1 MKNIKFSVL
10 LAAVFCLLGTG
21 LLSAEDRVA
30 VALFPF
36 HVQAEQPDEK
46 IAPALSKMLKEKLEN
61 DGATVVVTD
70 TFVDTTDWGYEQFRQ
85 EGIRLGVDWIIT
97 GDIFIAGQAV
107 SIDSQ
112 MHNVYE
118 KQAPLTFFSQ
128 SPSLSELYAGAT
140 SLENDIIGELFQQKI
155 ISAISIKGNVRVD
168 ADAIQRVISSQK
180 GDILDRIALNN
191 DLNSVYK
198 MGYFDDVVIKK
209 QNMDKGVEII
219 FEVQEKPS
227 VRNIR
232 FESNHIYEDQ
242 ELFEVVGTST
252 GSILNVYKLNNDVD
266 KLKRLYYE
274 KNYHN
279 CRISYD
285 VKPLQNHQA
294 DIIFNIEE
302 GDKVKITAIEFEGN
316 KYFDDDDIKDVM
328 QVQEKGFWS
337 FITSS
342 GDLDETE
349 LDNDVLRIEAFYK
362 NNGFINVKVSDP
374 VVNMGKEE
382 ISIQFKID
390 EGNQYKN
397 GEVSVKGDI
406 LTTEEALL
414 ELLVSQ
420 KSELYNRELVRKDM
434 ITLKDFYANQ
444 GYANVRVTPKADKND
459 TEAIVN
465 IGFVIDKG
473 PLVYFNRIIITGNEK
488 TRDKVIR
495 RELAIEEQGL
505 YSMKKIQRSNR
516 NLVFKD
522 YFQNINIKPVKTKEE
537 NKLDVLINVEEK
549 PTGNF
554 SFGGGFSSDDGAF
567 GQVSI
572 EERNLFGK
580 GQTGKF
586 TIRMSGEKA
595 LYNIGFT
602 EPWLFDR
609 PISAGFDIYKF
620 ENEYD
625 YYEKDAMGL
634 TLRAASR
641 RFWDYT
647 SIGLVYNIEKFDIK
661 DVEYDDDG
669 FPLTSVTEGSY
680 LTSSIMPY
688 ISYDSRNHNFLPTK
702 GMYHK
707 LSIEY
712 AGEFLGGE
720 IDFTKYLAESAVFFP
735 LFWKF
740 SAGIYA
746 KGGYLDDRTDGDPD
760 IDWERFYLGGI
771 NSIRGF
777 DNTDINGTRDGA
789 TIEIGGETYCQF
801 NIEMMFPIAEE
812 QAVYGIFFYDRGDV
826 YNDGETIDFG
836 DQYSSS
842 GFELRWNSPMGPIRL
857 AYGIV
862 IDGKD
867 VKRTGDGQFDFSIG
881 AFF

>member
-1 MKNIKFSVL
+1 MKIIKFRVL
-10 LAAVFCLLGTG
+10 LAAFFCFCLWEASI
-21 LLSAEDRVA
+21 LSAEEQTA
-30 VALFPF
+30 IALFPF
-36 HVQAEQPDEK
+36 HVQAEHPDGK
-46 IAPALSKMLKEKLEN
+46 IVPALSKMLKEKLEK
-61 DGATVVVTD
+61 DGVTVVVTD
-70 TFVDTTDWGYEQFRQ
+70 TIVDTTDWEYDQFHR

-112 MHNVYE
+112 MHNVHK

-128 SPSLSELYAGAT
+128 SPSLAELYAGMT
-140 SLENDIIGELFQQKI
+140 SLEKDIIGELFQQKI
-155 ISAISIKGNVRVD
+155 ISAVTIKGNVRVD
-168 ADAIQRVISSQK
+168 EDAIQRVISSQK
-180 GDILDRIALNN
+180 GDLLNRTALDN

-209 QNMDKGVEII
+209 QNMDKGVELI
-219 FEVQEKPS
+219 FEVREKPS

-232 FESNHIYEDQ
+232 FENNKVYKEE

-252 GSILNVYKLNNDVD
+252 GSILNAFKLNNDVD

-285 VKPLQNHQA
+285 IKPLKNHQA
-294 DIIFNIEE
+294 DIVFNIEE
-302 GDKVKITAIEFEGN
+302 GEKVKITTIEFEGN
-316 KYFDDDDIKDVM
+316 KYFDDDDIKDEM
-328 QVQEKGFWS
+328 KTREKGFWS

-342 GDLDETE
+342 GELDEAE
-349 LDNDVLRIEAFYK
+349 LDNDVLRIESLYK

-374 VVNMGKEE
+374 VVNMGSKE
-382 ISIQFKID
+382 IAIRFKID

-397 GEVSVKGDI
+397 GVVTIKGDI
-406 LTTEEALL
+406 LTTEEELL
-414 ELLVSQ
+414 ALLVSQ

-434 ITLKDFYANQ
+434 ITLNDFYANQ
-444 GYANVRVTPKADKND
+444 GYANVRVIPRVDKN
-459 TEAIVN
+459 EAESIVN
-465 IGFVIDKG
+465 ISFDIDKG
-473 PLVYFNRIIITGNEK
+473 SLVYFNRIIITGNEK

-516 NLVFKD
+516 NLVYKD
-522 YFQNINIKPVKTKEE
+522 YFQNIDIKPVETKEE
-537 NKLDVLINVEEK
+537 NKRDVQVTVEEK
-549 PTGNF
+549 STGNF
-554 SFGGGFSSDDGAF
+554 SFGGGFSSDDGPF
-567 GQVSI
+567 GQFSV

-586 TIRMSGEKA
+586 TIRMSGENA

-620 ENEYD
+620 EKEYD
-625 YYEKDAMGL
+625 YYEKDAMGV
-634 TLRAASR
+634 TLRAATRS
-641 RFWDYT
+641 FWDYT
-647 SIGLVYNIEKFDIK
+647 TIGLIYNIEHFEIG
-661 DVEYDDDG
+661 DVESEN
-669 FPLTSVTEGSY
+669 TSVTEGSY
-680 LTSSIMPY
+680 LTSSITPY
-688 ISYDSRNHNFLPTK
+688 ISYDSRNHSFLPTT

-707 LSIEY
+707 LSVEY
-712 AGEFLGGE
+712 AGEILGGE
-720 IDFTKYLAESAVFFP
+720 IDFTKYLGESAVFFP

-777 DNTDINGTRDGA
+777 DDTDINGTRNGSS
-789 TIEIGGETYCQF
+789 IEVGGERFFQF
-801 NIEMMFPIAEE
+801 NIELVFPIAEE
-812 QAVYGIFFYDRGDV
+812 QAVYGVFFYDRGDV
-826 YNDGETIDFG
+826 YNQGEDIDFG
-836 DQYSSS
+836 DQFSSS

-857 AYGIV
+857 AYGMV
-862 IDGKD
+862 VDGKD
-867 VKRTGDGQFDFSIG
+867 VKSTGDGQFDFSIG

>member
-1 MKNIKFSVL
+1 MKKFKFSVL
-10 LAAVFCLLGTG
+10 LAAFFYIIGTG
-21 LLSAEDRVA
+21 LVSAEEQVA

-46 IAPALSKMLKEKLEN
+46 IAAAVSKMLKEKLEK
-61 DGATVVVTD
+61 DGATVVITD
-70 TFVDTTDWGYEQFRQ
+70 TFVDTTDWGYEQFHQ

-97 GDIFIAGQAV
+97 GDIFIAGQAL

-118 KQAPLTFFSQ
+118 NQATLTFFSQ
-128 SPSLSELYAGAT
+128 SPSLSELYAGIT
-140 SLENDIIGELFQQKI
+140 SLEKNIIGELFEQKI

-168 ADAIQRVISSQK
+168 SDAIQRVISSK
-180 GDILDRIALNN
+180 VGDILKPASLND
-191 DLNSVYK
+191 DLSSVYK

-209 QNMDKGVEII
+209 QNMDRGVEVI
-219 FEVQEKPS
+219 FEVREKPS

-232 FESNHIYEDQ
+232 FENNHIYEDK
-242 ELFEVVGTST
+242 ELFEVVATST
-252 GSILNVYKLNNDVD
+252 GSILNAYKLNNDVN

-285 VKPLQNHQA
+285 VKSLENHQA
-294 DIIFNIEE
+294 DVIFNIEE
-302 GDKVKITAIEFEGN
+302 GEKVRITAIEFEGN
-316 KYFDDDDIKDVM
+316 KYFDDDDIKDEM
-328 QVQEKGFWS
+328 QTREKGFWS

-342 GDLDETE
+342 GELDETE

-382 ISIQFKID
+382 ITIQFKID
-390 EGNQYKN
+390 EGEQYKN
-397 GEVSVKGDI
+397 GTVSIKGDI
-406 LTTEEALL
+406 LTTEEELL
-414 ELLVSQ
+414 ALLVSPN
-420 KSELYNRELVRKDM
+420 SELYNRELIRKDM
-434 ITLKDFYANQ
+434 ITLNDFYANQ
-444 GYANVRVTPKADKND
+444 GYANVRVVPRVDKND
-459 TEAIVN
+459 TQAIVN
-465 IGFVIDKG
+465 ISFDIDKG
-473 PLVYFNRIIITGNEK
+473 PLVYFNRIIITGNSK

-522 YFQNINIKPVKTKEE
+522 YFQNIDIKPVKTKEE
-537 NKLDVLINVEEK
+537 NKRDVHVTVEEK

-554 SFGGGFSSDDGAF
+554 SFGGGFSSDDGPF
-567 GQVSI
+567 GQFSV

-580 GQTGKF
+580 GQTAKF
-586 TIRMSGEKA
+586 TFRMSGETA
-595 LYNIGFT
+595 LYDIGFT

-609 PISAGFDIYKF
+609 PISAGFNIYKF
-620 ENEYD
+620 EHEYD
-625 YYEKDAMGL
+625 HYDKNAYGL

-647 SIGLVYNIEKFDIK
+647 SIGLVYNIEKFDID
-661 DVEYDDDG
+661 DVEEEN
-669 FPLTSVTEGSY
+669 TSVSEGSY

-688 ISYDSRNHNFLPTK
+688 ISYDSRNHSFLPTE

-707 LSIEY
+707 LSVEY
-712 AGEFLGGE
+712 AGEILGGE
-720 IDFTKYLAESAVFFP
+720 IDFTKYLVESAAFFP

-740 SAGIYA
+740 SVGLYA

-777 DNTDINGTRDGA
+777 DDTDINGTRDGSD
-789 TIEIGGETYCQF
+789 IEVGGEMYCQF

-812 QAVYGIFFYDRGDV
+812 QAVYGVLFYDRGDV
-826 YNDGETIDFG
+826 YNHGENIDLG

-862 IDGKD
+862 LDGKD
-867 VKRTGDGQFDFSIG
+867 VKSTGDGQFDFSIG

>member
-1 MKNIKFSVL
+1 MRNLKFSVL
-10 LAAVFCLLGTG
+10 LAAFFFLSGTG
-21 LLSAEDRVA
+21 FVSAEEQVA

-36 HVQAEQPDEK
+36 HVQAERPDDK
-46 IAPALSKMLKEKLEN
+46 IGPAVSKMLKEKLEK
-61 DGATVVVTD
+61 DGATVLITD
-70 TFVDTTDWGYEQFRQ
+70 TFVDTADWGYDQFRR

-97 GDIFIAGQAV
+97 GDIFISGQAL

-112 MHNVYE
+112 MHSVYE
-118 KQAPLTFFSQ
+118 KKAPFTFFSQ
-128 SPSLSELYAGAT
+128 SPSPSELYAGIT
-140 SLENDIIGELFQQKI
+140 SLEKDIIGELFQQTI
-155 ISAISIKGNVRVD
+155 ISAIVIKGNVRVD
-168 ADAIQRVISSQK
+168 ADAVQRVISSKK
-180 GDILDRIALNN
+180 GDLLSRTTLND
-191 DLNSVYK
+191 DLKSVYK
-198 MGYFDDVVIKK
+198 MGYFDDVTIKK
-209 QNMDKGVEII
+209 QNMDKGVEVI
-219 FEVQEKPS
+219 FEVREKPS

-232 FESNHIYEDQ
+232 FENNHIYEDK
-242 ELFEVVGTST
+242 ELFEVVTTST
-252 GSILNVYKLNNDVD
+252 GSILNAYKLNNDVD
-266 KLKRLYYE
+266 KLKHLYHE
-274 KNYHN
+274 KNYYN
-279 CRISYD
+279 CMISYD
-285 VKPLQNHQA
+285 IKPLENHQA
-294 DIIFNIEE
+294 DIVFNIEE
-302 GDKVKITAIEFEGN
+302 GDKVRITSIEFEGN
-316 KYFDDDDIKDVM
+316 KYFDDDDIKDEIETR
-328 QVQEKGFWS
+328 EKGFWS

-342 GDLDETE
+342 GELDETE
-349 LDNDVLRIEAFYK
+349 LDNDVLRIESFYK

-382 ISIQFKID
+382 ITIQFKID
-390 EGNQYKN
+390 EGQQYKN
-397 GEVSVKGDI
+397 GVISVKGDI
-406 LTTEEALL
+406 LTTEEELL
-414 ELLVSQ
+414 ALLVSQ

-434 ITLKDFYANQ
+434 ITLNDFYANQ
-444 GYANVRVTPKADKND
+444 GYANVRVIPRVDKND
-459 TEAIVN
+459 DEAIVN
-465 IGFVIDKG
+465 LSFDIDKG
-473 PLVYFNRIIITGNEK
+473 PLVYFDRIIITGNDK

-505 YSMKKIQRSNR
+505 FSMEKIQRSNR

-522 YFQNINIKPVKTKEE
+522 YFQNIDIKPVKTKEE
-537 NKLDVLINVEEK
+537 NKRDVHITVEEK

-554 SFGGGFSSDDGAF
+554 SFGGGFSSDDGPF
-567 GQVSI
+567 GQFSV

-586 TIRMSGEKA
+586 TIRMSGQNA

-625 YYEKDAMGL
+625 YYDKNAYGL

-647 SIGLVYNIEKFDIK
+647 TIGISYNIENFDID
-661 DVEYDDDG
+661 DVESDH
-669 FPLTSVTEGSY
+669 TSVTEGSY
-680 LTSSIMPY
+680 LTSSITPY
-688 ISYDSRNHNFLPTK
+688 ISYDSRNHNFLPTE

-707 LSIEY
+707 LSVEY

-720 IDFTKYLAESAVFFP
+720 IDFTKYLVESAVFFP

-740 SAGIYA
+740 SAGVYA
-746 KGGYLDDRTDGDPD
+746 KGGYLDDRTEGNPD

-777 DNTDINGTRDGA
+777 DDTDINGTRDGSK
-789 TIEIGGETYCQF
+789 IEVGGETYCQF

-812 QAVYGIFFYDRGDV
+812 QAVYGVFFYDRGDV
-826 YNDGETIDFG
+826 YRDGETIDLG
-836 DQYSSS
+836 DQFSSS

-862 IDGKD
+862 LDGKD
-867 VKRTGDGQFDFSIG
+867 VKSTGDGQFDFSIG

>member
-1 MKNIKFSVL
+1 MRNFKFSVL
-10 LAAVFCLLGTG
+10 LAAFFYLVGTG
-21 LLSAEDRVA
+21 LVSAEERVA

-46 IAPALSKMLKEKLEN
+46 IAPAVSKMLKEKLEK
-61 DGATVVVTD
+61 DGATVVITD
-70 TFVDTTDWGYEQFRQ
+70 TFVDTTDWGYSQFRQ

-97 GDIFIAGQAV
+97 GDIFIAGQAL

-112 MHNVYE
+112 MHSVYE

-128 SPSLSELYAGAT
+128 SPSPSELYAGIT
-140 SLENDIIGELFQQKI
+140 SLEKEIIGELFQQKI
-155 ISAISIKGNVRVD
+155 ISAVLVKGNVRVD

-180 GDILDRIALNN
+180 GDILSPSALNK
-191 DLNSVYK
+191 DLNSIYK

-209 QNMDKGVEII
+209 QKMDKGVEVL
-219 FEVQEKPS
+219 FEVEEKPS

-232 FESNHIYEDQ
+232 FENNHIYEDQ

-252 GSILNVYKLNNDVD
+252 GAILNAYKLNNDVD
-266 KLKRLYYE
+266 KLKHLYYE

-285 VKPLQNHQA
+285 VKSLKNHQA

-302 GDKVKITAIEFEGN
+302 GVKVRISAVEFEGN
-316 KYFDDDDIKDVM
+316 KYFDDDEIKDNM
-328 QVQEKGFWS
+328 QTQEKGFWS

-342 GDLDETE
+342 GELDETE
-349 LDNDVLRIEAFYK
+349 LDNDVLRIDAFYK

-374 VVNMGKEE
+374 VVNMGTEE
-382 ISIQFKID
+382 ITIRFKID

-397 GEVSVKGDI
+397 GMVSIKGDI
-406 LTTEEALL
+406 LTTEEELLALL
-414 ELLVSQ
+414 VFH
-420 KSELYNRELVRKDM
+420 KSELYNRELIRKDM
-434 ITLKDFYANQ
+434 ITLNDFYANQ
-444 GYANVRVTPKADKND
+444 GYANVRVVPRADKND
-459 TEAIVN
+459 AEAIVN
-465 IGFVIDKG
+465 ISFNIDKG
-473 PLVYFNRIIITGNEK
+473 PLVYFNRIIITGNSK

-522 YFQNINIKPVKTKEE
+522 YFQNIDIKPVKTKEE
-537 NKLDVLINVEEK
+537 NKRDVHITVEEK

-567 GQVSI
+567 GQFSV

-586 TIRMSGEKA
+586 TIRMSGESA
-595 LYNIGFT
+595 LYDIGFT

-609 PISAGFDIYKF
+609 PISAGFNIYKF

-625 YYEKDAMGL
+625 YYDKDAFGL
-634 TLRAASR
+634 TLRASSR

-647 SIGLVYNIEKFDIK
+647 SIGLVYNIEKFDID
-661 DVEYDDDG
+661 DVESDY
-669 FPLTSVTEGSY
+669 TSVSEGSY

-688 ISYDSRNHNFLPTK
+688 ISYDSRNHSFLPTK

-707 LSIEY
+707 LSVEY
-712 AGEFLGGE
+712 AGECLGGE

-740 SAGIYA
+740 SGGIYA

-777 DNTDINGTRDGA
+777 DDTDINGTRDGSE
-789 TIEIGGETYCQF
+789 IEVGGETFCQF
-801 NIEMMFPIAEE
+801 NIEMIFPIAEE
-812 QAVYGIFFYDRGDV
+812 QAVYGVFFYDRGDV
-826 YNDGETIDFG
+826 YNHGENIDFG
-836 DQYSSS
+836 DQFSSS
-842 GFELRWNSPMGPIRL
+842 GLELRWNSPMGPIRL

-862 IDGKD
+862 LEGKD
-867 VKRTGDGQFDFSIG
+867 VKSTGDGQFDFSIG

>member
-1 MKNIKFSVL
+1 MKSIKFCVL
-10 LAAVFCLLGTG
+10 LATFFCLLGTG
-21 LLSAEDRVA
+21 LLSAEEQVA

-36 HVQAEQPDEK
+36 YVQAEQPDEK
-46 IAPALSKMLKEKLEN
+46 IAPALSKMLKEKFEK
-61 DGATVVVTD
+61 DGARVVIID

-97 GDIFIAGQAV
+97 GDVFIVGQAV

-112 MHNVYE
+112 MHNVYV
-118 KQAPLTFFSQ
+118 KQAPLIFFSQ
-128 SPSLSELYAGAT
+128 SPSLSELYAGAI
-140 SLENDIIGELFQQKI
+140 SLEKDIIGELFQQKI
-155 ISAISIKGNVRVD
+155 ISAISITGNVRVD

-180 GDILDRIALNN
+180 GDILDRTALGN

-209 QNMDKGVEII
+209 QNMDKGVEVI

-232 FESNHIYEDQ
+232 FENNHIYEEQ

-279 CRISYD
+279 CQISYD
-285 VKPLQNHQA
+285 IKPLKNHQA

-302 GDKVKITAIEFEGN
+302 GEKVKITAVEFEGN
-316 KYFDDDDIKDVM
+316 KYFDDDDLKDEM
-328 QVQEKGFWS
+328 QTQEEGFWS

-342 GDLDETE
+342 GELDETE
-349 LDNDVLRIEAFYK
+349 LDNDVLRLEAFYK

-374 VVNMGKEE
+374 VVNMGAEE
-382 ISIQFKID
+382 ITIRFKID
-390 EGNQYKN
+390 EGDQYKN
-397 GEVSVKGDI
+397 GVVSIKGDI
-406 LTTEEALL
+406 LTTEEELL
-414 ELLVSQ
+414 ALLVSQ

-434 ITLKDFYANQ
+434 ITLNDFYANQ
-444 GYANVRVTPKADKND
+444 GYANVKVVPKADTNEA
-459 TEAIVN
+459 EAIVN
-465 IGFVIDKG
+465 ISFDIDKG

-505 YSMKKIQRSNR
+505 YSMQKIQRSHR

-537 NKLDVLINVEEK
+537 NKLDVHVNVEEK

-567 GQVSI
+567 GQFSV

-580 GQTGKF
+580 GQKGKF
-586 TIRMSGEKA
+586 TFRMSGETA

-609 PISAGFDIYKF
+609 PISAGFDVYKF
-620 ENEYD
+620 EKEYD
-625 YYEKDAMGL
+625 YYEKNAIGL
-634 TLRAASR
+634 TLRGASR

-647 SIGLVYNIEKFDIK
+647 TIGLVYNIEKFDI
-661 DVEYDDDG
+661 DNVEEDY
-669 FPLTSVTEGSY
+669 TSVSEGSY

-688 ISYDSRNHNFLPTK
+688 ISYDSRNHSFLPTK

-720 IDFTKYLAESAVFFP
+720 IDFTKYLLESAVFFP
-735 LFWKF
+735 MFWKF
-740 SAGIYA
+740 SGGIYA

-777 DNTDINGTRDGA
+777 DDTDINGTRDGSD
-789 TIEIGGETYCQF
+789 IEVGGETYFQF
-801 NIEMMFPIAEE
+801 NIEMMFPIVEE
-812 QAVYGIFFYDRGDV
+812 QAVYGVFFYDRGDV

-867 VKRTGDGQFDFSIG
+867 VKSTGDGQFDFSIG

>member
-1 MKNIKFSVL
+1 MRNFKFSVL
-10 LAAVFCLLGTG
+10 LAAFCCLLGTG
-21 LLSAEDRVA
+21 LVSAEERAA

-36 HVQAEQPDEK
+36 HVQAEQPDET
-46 IAPALSKMLKEKLEN
+46 IAPAVSKMLKEKLEK
-61 DGATVVVTD
+61 DGATVVITD

-97 GDIFIAGQAV
+97 GDIFIAGQAL

-128 SPSLSELYAGAT
+128 SPSPSELYAGIT
-140 SLENDIIGELFQQKI
+140 SLEKDIIGELFQQKI
-155 ISAISIKGNVRVD
+155 ISAILVKGNVRVD
-168 ADAIQRVISSQK
+168 ADAIQRVISSRK
-180 GDILDRIALNN
+180 GDILSRTALNN

-198 MGYFDDVVIKK
+198 MGYFDDVIIKK
-209 QNMDKGVEII
+209 QNMDKGVEVL
-219 FEVQEKPS
+219 FEVREKPS

-252 GSILNVYKLNNDVD
+252 GSILNAYKLNNDVD

-285 VKPLQNHQA
+285 VKPLKNHQA

-302 GDKVKITAIEFEGN
+302 GEKVRISAVEFEGN
-316 KYFDDDDIKDVM
+316 KYFDDDDIKDEM
-328 QVQEKGFWS
+328 QTQEKGFWS
-337 FITSS
+337 FLTSS
-342 GDLDETE
+342 GELDETE

-374 VVNMGKEE
+374 VVNMGTEE
-382 ISIQFKID
+382 ITIQFKID
-390 EGNQYKN
+390 EGDQYKN
-397 GEVSVKGDI
+397 GMVSIKGDI
-406 LTTEEALL
+406 LTTEEELL
-414 ELLVSQ
+414 ALLVSH

-434 ITLKDFYANQ
+434 ITLNDFYANQ
-444 GYANVRVTPKADKND
+444 GYANVRIVPRADKND
-459 TEAIVN
+459 AEAIVN
-465 IGFVIDKG
+465 IGFNIDKG
-473 PLVYFNRIIITGNEK
+473 PLVYFNRIIITGNDK

-505 YSMKKIQRSNR
+505 YSMRKIQRSNR
-516 NLVFKD
+516 NLGFKD
-522 YFQNINIKPVKTKEE
+522 YFQNIDIKPVKIKEE
-537 NKLDVLINVEEK
+537 NKRDVHVTVEEK

-567 GQVSI
+567 GQFSV

-580 GQTGKF
+580 GQTGKL
-586 TIRMSGEKA
+586 TIRISGETA
-595 LYNIGFT
+595 LYDIGFT

-609 PISAGFDIYKF
+609 PISAGFNIYKF

-625 YYEKDAMGL
+625 YYDKNAFGL

-647 SIGLVYNIEKFDIK
+647 TIGLVYNIEKFDID
-661 DVEYDDDG
+661 DVETENT
-669 FPLTSVTEGSY
+669 PVLEGSY

-688 ISYDSRNHNFLPTK
+688 ISYDSRNHSFLPTK

-720 IDFTKYLAESAVFFP
+720 IDFTKYLVESAVFFP

-760 IDWERFYLGGI
+760 MDWERFYLGGI

-777 DNTDINGTRDGA
+777 DDTDINGTRDGSN
-789 TIEIGGETYCQF
+789 IEVGGETYCQF
-801 NIEMMFPIAEE
+801 NIEMIFPIAEE
-812 QAVYGIFFYDRGDV
+812 QAVYGVFFYDRGDV
-826 YNDGETIDFG
+826 YNDGENIDLG
-836 DQYSSS
+836 DQFSSS
-842 GFELRWNSPMGPIRL
+842 GLELRWNFPMGPIRL
-857 AYGIV
+857 AYGIGL
-862 IDGKD
+862 DGKD
-867 VKRTGDGQFDFSIG
+867 VKSTGDGQFDFSIG

>member
-1 MKNIKFSVL
+1 MKHIKFSVL
-10 LAAVFCLLGTG
+10 LATVFCLWGTG
-21 LLSAEDRVA
+21 LLCAEERVA

-36 HVQAEQPDEK
+36 HVQAEQSDEK
-46 IAPALSKMLKEKLEN
+46 IAPALSKMLKEKFEK
-61 DGATVVVTD
+61 DGATVVVTNV
-70 TFVDTTDWGYEQFRQ
+70 FVDTTDWNYEQFRQ
-85 EGIRLGVDWIIT
+85 EGVRLGVDWILT

-107 SIDSQ
+107 SIDAQ
-112 MHNVYE
+112 MHNVYK

-128 SPSLSELYAGAT
+128 SPSLSELYAGMT
-140 SLENDIIGELFQQKI
+140 SLEKDIIGELFQQKI
-155 ISAISIKGNVRVD
+155 ISAITIKGNVRVD
-168 ADAIQRVISSQK
+168 ADAIQRVISSRK
-180 GDILDRIALNN
+180 GDLLNRTTLGN
-191 DLNSVYK
+191 DLSSVYK

-209 QNMDKGVEII
+209 ENMDKGVEVI
-219 FEVQEKPS
+219 FEVREKPS

-232 FESNHIYEDQ
+232 FENNHVYEEK
-242 ELFEVVGTST
+242 ELFEVIGTST
-252 GSILNVYKLNNDVD
+252 GSILNAYKLNTDVD

-274 KNYHN
+274 KNYYN

-285 VKPLQNHQA
+285 VKPLKNHQA
-294 DIIFNIEE
+294 DIIFNIDE
-302 GDKVKITAIEFEGN
+302 GEKVKITKIEFEGN
-316 KYFDDDDIKDVM
+316 KYFDDDDIKDEM
-328 QVQEKGFWS
+328 KIKEKGFWS

-342 GDLDETE
+342 GELNETE
-349 LDNDVLRIEAFYK
+349 LDNDVLRIESFYN

-374 VVNMGKEE
+374 VVNMGTEE
-382 ISIQFKID
+382 ITIQFKID
-390 EGNQYKN
+390 EGEQYKN
-397 GEVSVKGDI
+397 GVVHVTGDI
-406 LTTEEALL
+406 LTTEEELL
-414 ELLVSQ
+414 ALLVSQ
-420 KSELYNRELVRKDM
+420 KSKLYNRELVRKDM
-434 ITLKDFYANQ
+434 ITLNDFYANQ
-444 GYANVRVTPKADKND
+444 GYANVRVTPRADKND
-459 TEAIVN
+459 ADAIVN
-465 IGFVIDKG
+465 ISFDIDKG
-473 PLVYFNRIIITGNEK
+473 SLVYFNRIIITGNKK

-495 RELAIEEQGL
+495 RELAIDEQDL
-505 YSMKKIQRSNR
+505 YSMAKIQRSNR

-522 YFQNINIKPVKTKEE
+522 YFQNIDIKPVKTEEE
-537 NKLDVLINVEEK
+537 NRRDVQITVEEK

-567 GQVSI
+567 GQVSV

-586 TIRMSGEKA
+586 TIRMSGENA

-609 PISAGFDIYKF
+609 AISAGFDIYKF

-647 SIGLVYNIEKFDIK
+647 TIGLIYNIEKFDIE
-661 DVEYDDDG
+661 DVESDY
-669 FPLTSVTEGSY
+669 TSVSAGNY
-680 LTSSIMPY
+680 LTSSITPY
-688 ISYDSRNHNFLPTK
+688 VSYDSRNHSFLPTK

-707 LSIEY
+707 VSVEY

-720 IDFTKYLAESAVFFP
+720 IDFTKYLGESALLFP

-746 KGGYLDDRTDGDPD
+746 KGGYLDDRTNGDPD

-777 DNTDINGTRDGA
+777 DDTDINGTRNNSS
-789 TIEIGGETYCQF
+789 IEVGGEKYFQF
-801 NIEMMFPIAEE
+801 NIEMMFPIVEE
-812 QAVYGIFFYDRGDV
+812 QAVYGVFFYDRGDV
-826 YNDGETIDFG
+826 YNNGEDIDFG
-836 DQYSSS
+836 NQFSSS

-867 VKRTGDGQFDFSIG
+867 VRSTGDGQFDFSIG

>member
-1 MKNIKFSVL
+1 MRNFQFSVL
-10 LAAVFCLLGTG
+10 LAVFFCFLATG
-21 LLSAEDRVA
+21 VVSAEEQVA

-36 HVQAEQPDEK
+36 HVQAVQPDEK
-46 IAPALSKMLKEKLEN
+46 IAPAVSNMLKEKLEK
-61 DGATVVVTD
+61 DGAKVVITD
-70 TFVDTTDWGYEQFRQ
+70 TFVDTTDWGYQQFRQ

-97 GDIFIAGQAV
+97 GNIFIAGQAL

-112 MHNVYE
+112 MHSVYE

-128 SPSLSELYAGAT
+128 APTQSELYAGIT
-140 SLENDIIGELFQQKI
+140 SLEKDIIGELFQKKI
-155 ISAISIKGNVRVD
+155 ISAIAVTGNVRVD
-168 ADAIQRVISSQK
+168 SDAILRVISSKK
-180 GDILDRIALNN
+180 GDILNRTSLNN

-198 MGYFDDVVIKK
+198 MGYFDDVVIKR
-209 QNMDKGVEII
+209 QNMDKGVEVI

-232 FESNHIYEDQ
+232 FENNHIYEDQ

-252 GSILNVYKLNNDVD
+252 GSILNAYKLNSDVD

-279 CRISYD
+279 CKISYD
-285 VKPLQNHQA
+285 IKPLENHQA
-294 DIIFNIEE
+294 DIVFNIEE
-302 GDKVKITAIEFEGN
+302 GDKVRITRIEFEGN
-316 KYFDDDDIKDVM
+316 QYFDDDDLKDEM
-328 QVQEKGFWS
+328 QTREKGFWS

-342 GDLDETE
+342 GELDETE

-374 VVNMGKEE
+374 VVDMGKQE
-382 ISIQFKID
+382 ITIRFKID

-397 GEVSVKGDI
+397 GVVSVKGDI
-406 LTTEEALL
+406 LTSEEDLL
-414 ELLVSQ
+414 ALLVSPQ
-420 KSELYNRELVRKDM
+420 SELYNRELVRKDM
-434 ITLKDFYANQ
+434 ISLNDFYANQ
-444 GYANVRVTPKADKND
+444 GYANVRVVPKVDKND
-459 TEAIVN
+459 ADAIVN
-465 IGFVIDKG
+465 INFNIDKG
-473 PLVYFNRIIITGNEK
+473 PLVYFNRIIITGNSK

-495 RELAIEEQGL
+495 RELAIDEQGL

-522 YFQNINIKPVKTKEE
+522 YFQNIDIKPVKTKEE
-537 NKLDVLINVEEK
+537 NKRDIHINVEEK

-554 SFGGGFSSDDGAF
+554 SFGGGFSSDDGPF
-567 GQVSI
+567 GQFSV

-586 TIRMSGEKA
+586 TVRMSGETA
-595 LYNIGFT
+595 LYDIGFT
-602 EPWLFDR
+602 EPWLFDK
-609 PISAGFDIYKF
+609 PISAGFNIYKF
-620 ENEYD
+620 EHEYD
-625 YYEKDAMGL
+625 YYDKNAYGL

-647 SIGLVYNIEKFDIK
+647 TIGVVYNIEKFEID
-661 DVEYDDDG
+661 DVEEDS
-669 FPLTSVTEGSY
+669 TRVEEGSY

-688 ISYDSRNHNFLPTK
+688 ISYDSRNHSFLPTE

-712 AGEFLGGE
+712 AGEILGGE
-720 IDFTKYLAESAVFFP
+720 IDFTKYLVESAVFFP

-777 DNTDINGTRDGA
+777 DDTDINGTRDGSN
-789 TIEIGGETYCQF
+789 IEEGGETYCQF
-801 NIEMMFPIAEE
+801 NIEMMFPIVEE
-812 QAVYGIFFYDRGDV
+812 QAVYGVLFYDRGDV
-826 YNDGETIDFG
+826 YRDSETIDLG

-862 IDGKD
+862 IDGKEA
-867 VKRTGDGQFDFSIG
+867 KSTGDGQFDFSIG

>member
-1 MKNIKFSVL
+1 L
-10 LAAVFCLLGTG
+10 LAMVFCLWGTG
-21 LLSAEDRVA
+21 LLSAEERVA

-36 HVQAEQPDEK
+36 HVQAEQSDEK
-46 IAPALSKMLKEKLEN
+46 IAPALSKMLKEKFEK
-61 DGATVVVTD
+61 DGATVVITNV
-70 TFVDTTDWGYEQFRQ
+70 FVDTTDWNYEQFRQ
-85 EGIRLGVDWIIT
+85 EGIRLGVDWILT

-107 SIDSQ
+107 SIDAQ
-112 MHNVYE
+112 MHNVYK

-128 SPSLSELYAGAT
+128 SPSLSELYAGMT
-140 SLENDIIGELFQQKI
+140 SLEKDIIGELFQQKI
-155 ISAISIKGNVRVD
+155 ISAITIKGNVRVD
-168 ADAIQRVISSQK
+168 ADAIQRVISSRK
-180 GDILDRIALNN
+180 GDLLNRTTLSN
-191 DLNSVYK
+191 DLTSVYK

-209 QNMDKGVEII
+209 QNMDKGIEVI
-219 FEVQEKPS
+219 FEVREKPS

-232 FESNHIYEDQ
+232 FENNHVYEEQ
-242 ELFEVVGTST
+242 ELFEVIGTST
-252 GSILNVYKLNNDVD
+252 GSILNAYKLNNDVD

-285 VKPLQNHQA
+285 VKSLKNHQA
-294 DIIFNIEE
+294 DIIFNIDE
-302 GDKVKITAIEFEGN
+302 GEKVKITKIEFEGN
-316 KYFDDDDIKDVM
+316 KYFDDDDIKDEM
-328 QVQEKGFWS
+328 QIQEKGFWS

-342 GDLDETE
+342 GELNETE

-374 VVNMGKEE
+374 VVNMGTEE
-382 ISIQFKID
+382 ISIQFRID
-390 EGNQYKN
+390 EGEQYKN
-397 GEVSVKGDI
+397 GVVHVTGDI
-406 LTTEEALL
+406 LTSEEELL
-414 ELLVSQ
+414 ALLVSQ

-434 ITLKDFYANQ
+434 ISLNDFYANQ
-444 GYANVRVTPKADKND
+444 GYANVRVTPRADKND
-459 TEAIVN
+459 ADAIVN
-465 IGFVIDKG
+465 ISFDIDKG
-473 PLVYFNRIIITGNEK
+473 SLVYFNRIIITGNKK

-495 RELAIEEQGL
+495 RELAIDEQGL
-505 YSMKKIQRSNR
+505 YSMGKIQRSNR

-522 YFQNINIKPVKTKEE
+522 YFQNIDIKPVKTEEE
-537 NKLDVLINVEEK
+537 NRRDVQITVEEK

-567 GQVSI
+567 GQVSV

-586 TIRMSGEKA
+586 TIRMSGENA

-647 SIGLVYNIEKFDIK
+647 TIGLIYNIEKFDIEA
-661 DVEYDDDG
+661 VESDY
-669 FPLTSVTEGSY
+669 TSVSEGNY
-680 LTSSIMPY
+680 LTSSITPY
-688 ISYDSRNHNFLPTK
+688 VSYDSRNHSFLPTK

-707 LSIEY
+707 VSVEY

-720 IDFTKYLAESAVFFP
+720 IDFTKYLGESALFFP

-777 DNTDINGTRDGA
+777 DDTDINGTRNNSS
-789 TIEIGGETYCQF
+789 IEVGGEKYFQF
-801 NIEMMFPIAEE
+801 NIEMMFPIVEE
-812 QAVYGIFFYDRGDV
+812 QAVYGVFFYDRGDV
-826 YNDGETIDFG
+826 YNNGEDIDFG
-836 DQYSSS
+836 NQFSSS

-867 VKRTGDGQFDFSIG
+867 VKSTGDGQFDFSIG

>member
-1 MKNIKFSVL
+1 MKHIKFSVL
-10 LAAVFCLLGTG
+10 LAVFFSLLGTG
-21 LLSAEDRVA
+21 LLFAQERVA

-36 HVQAEQPDEK
+36 HVQAAQPDEK
-46 IAPALSKMLKEKLEN
+46 IASALSKILKEKLEK
-61 DGATVVVTD
+61 DGATVVIAD
-70 TFVDTTDWGYEQFRQ
+70 TFVDTTDWEYDQFRKA
-85 EGIRLGVDWIIT
+85 GIRLGVDWIIT
-97 GDIFIAGQAV
+97 GDVFIVGQAV

-118 KQAPLTFFSQ
+118 KQAPFTFFSQ

-140 SLENDIIGELFQQKI
+140 SLEKDIIGELFQQKI
-155 ISAISIKGNVRVD
+155 ISAITIKGNVRVD

-180 GDILDRIALNN
+180 GELMNSRTLGK

-209 QNMDKGVEII
+209 HNMDKGVEII

-232 FESNHIYEDQ
+232 FENNKVYKAE
-242 ELFEVVGTST
+242 ELVEVVGTST
-252 GSILNVYKLNNDVD
+252 GSILNIYKLNNDVD
-266 KLKRLYYE
+266 KLKHLYYE

-279 CRISYD
+279 CRISYE
-285 VKPLQNHQA
+285 VKPLKNRQA
-294 DIIFNIEE
+294 DIFFNIEE
-302 GDKVKITAIEFEGN
+302 GEKVKITQITFEGN
-316 KYFDDDDIKDVM
+316 KYFDDDEIKDEM
-328 QVQEKGFWS
+328 QTQEKGFWS
-337 FITSS
+337 FLTSS
-342 GDLDETE
+342 GELDETE

-374 VVNMGKEE
+374 VVNMGTQE
-382 ISIQFKID
+382 ITIRFKID

-397 GEVSVKGDI
+397 GLISITGDI

-414 ELLVSQ
+414 SLLISQ
-420 KSELYNRELVRKDM
+420 KSEMYNRELIRKDM
-434 ITLKDFYANQ
+434 ITLSDFYANQ
-444 GYANVRVTPKADKND
+444 GYANVRVVPRADKND
-459 TEAIVN
+459 AESIVN
-465 IGFVIDKG
+465 ISFDIDKG
-473 PLVYFNRIIITGNEK
+473 TLVYFNRIIITGNEK

-505 YSMKKIQRSNR
+505 YSIKKIQRSNR

-522 YFQNINIKPVKTKEE
+522 YFQNIDIKPVATKEP
-537 NKLDVLINVEEK
+537 NKRDVHITVEEK

-554 SFGGGFSSDDGAF
+554 SFGGGFSSDDGPF
-567 GQVSI
+567 GQFSI

-586 TIRMSGEKA
+586 TIRMSGENA
-595 LYNIGFT
+595 LYDIGFT
-602 EPWLFDR
+602 EPWLFDKA
-609 PISAGFDIYKF
+609 ISAGFNIYKF

-625 YYEKDAMGL
+625 YYEKDAMGI
-634 TLRAASR
+634 TLRGASR

-647 SIGLVYNIEKFDIK
+647 TIGLTYNIEKFDIE
-661 DVEYDDDG
+661 DVESDH
-669 FPLTSVTEGSY
+669 TSVTEGSY

-688 ISYDSRNHNFLPTK
+688 ISYDSRNHSFLPTR

-712 AGEFLGGE
+712 AGKFLGGE
-720 IDFTKYLAESAVFFP
+720 IDFTKYLGESALFFP

-746 KGGYLDDRTDGDPD
+746 KAGYLDDRTDGDPD

-777 DNTDINGTRDGA
+777 DDTDINGTRGGSS
-789 TIEIGGETYCQF
+789 IEVGGETYCQF
-801 NIEMMFPIAEE
+801 NIEMVFPIAEE
-812 QAVYGIFFYDRGDV
+812 QAVYGVLFYDRGDV
-826 YNDGETIDFG
+826 YNDGETIDLGNQF
-836 DQYSSS
+836 SSS

-857 AYGIV
+857 AYGMV
-862 IDGKD
+862 IDGKNI
-867 VKRTGDGQFDFSIG
+867 KSTGDGQFDFSIG

>member
-1 MKNIKFSVL
+1 MRKFKFSVL
-10 LAAVFCLLGTG
+10 LAAFFYVLGTG
-21 LLSAEDRVA
+21 FVSAEEQVA

-46 IAPALSKMLKEKLEN
+46 IVAAVSKMLKEKLEK
-61 DGATVVVTD
+61 DGAKVVITD
-70 TFVDTTDWGYEQFRQ
+70 IFVDTSDWGYDQFHQ

-97 GDIFIAGQAV
+97 GDIFIAGQAL

-128 SPSLSELYAGAT
+128 SPSLSELYAGIT
-140 SLENDIIGELFQQKI
+140 SLEKSIIGELFEQKI

-168 ADAIQRVISSQK
+168 SDAIQRVISSK
-180 GDILDRIALNN
+180 VGDLLTGTSLNN

-198 MGYFDDVVIKK
+198 MGYFDDVVVKK
-209 QNMDKGVEII
+209 QNMDRGVEVI
-219 FEVQEKPS
+219 FEVREKPS

-232 FESNHIYEDQ
+232 FENNNIYEDK
-242 ELFEVVGTST
+242 ELFEVVATST
-252 GSILNVYKLNNDVD
+252 GSILNAYKLNNDVN

-285 VKPLQNHQA
+285 IKPLENHQA
-294 DIIFNIEE
+294 DVVFNIEE
-302 GDKVKITAIEFEGN
+302 GEKVRITAIEFEGN
-316 KYFDDDDIKDVM
+316 KYFDDDDIKDQM
-328 QVQEKGFWS
+328 QTREKGFWS

-390 EGNQYKN
+390 EGEQYKN
-397 GEVSVKGDI
+397 GAVGVKGDI
-406 LTTEEALL
+406 LTTEEELLALL
-414 ELLVSQ
+414 LSP
-420 KSELYNRELVRKDM
+420 KSELYNRELIRKDM
-434 ITLKDFYANQ
+434 ITLNDFYANQ
-444 GYANVRVTPKADKND
+444 GYANVRVIPRVDKND
-459 TEAIVN
+459 AEAIVN
-465 IGFVIDKG
+465 ISFDIEKG
-473 PLVYFNRIIITGNEK
+473 PLVYFNRIVITGNNK

-522 YFQNINIKPVKTKEE
+522 YFQNIDIKPVKTKEE
-537 NKLDVLINVEEK
+537 NKRDVHVTVEEK

-554 SFGGGFSSDDGAF
+554 SFGGGFSSDDGPF
-567 GQVSI
+567 GQFSV

-586 TIRMSGEKA
+586 TIRMSGETA
-595 LYNIGFT
+595 LYDIGFT

-609 PISAGFDIYKF
+609 PISAGFNIYKF
-620 ENEYD
+620 EHEYD
-625 YYEKDAMGL
+625 HYDKNAYGL

-647 SIGLVYNIEKFDIK
+647 TIGLVYNIEKFDID
-661 DVEYDDDG
+661 DVEEEN
-669 FPLTSVTEGSY
+669 TSVSEGSY

-688 ISYDSRNHNFLPTK
+688 ISYDSRNHNFLPTE

-712 AGEFLGGE
+712 AGEILGGE
-720 IDFTKYLAESAVFFP
+720 IDFTKYLVESAAFFP

-740 SAGIYA
+740 SVGLYA

-777 DNTDINGTRDGA
+777 DDTDINGTRDGSD
-789 TIEIGGETYCQF
+789 IEVGGEMYCQF

-812 QAVYGIFFYDRGDV
+812 QAVYGVLFYDRGDV
-826 YNDGETIDFG
+826 YNHGENIDLG

-842 GFELRWNSPMGPIRL
+842 GLELRWNSPMGPIRL

-862 IDGKD
+862 LDGKD
-867 VKRTGDGQFDFSIG
+867 VKSTGDGQFDFSIG

>member
-1 MKNIKFSVL
+1 MKHIKFIVL
-10 LAAVFCLLGTG
+10 LVTVFCLWGAG
-21 LLSAEDRVA
+21 LLSAEDRLA

-36 HVQAEQPDEK
+36 HVQAEQSDEK
-46 IAPALSKMLKEKLEN
+46 IAPALSKMLKEKFEK
-61 DGATVVVTD
+61 DGATVVVRNV
-70 TFVDTTDWGYEQFRQ
+70 FVDTTDWNYEKFRQ
-85 EGIRLGVDWIIT
+85 EGVRLGVDWILT

-107 SIDSQ
+107 SIDAQ
-112 MHNVYE
+112 MHNVYK
-118 KQAPLTFFSQ
+118 KQEPLTFFSQ
-128 SPSLSELYAGAT
+128 SPSLSDLYAGMT
-140 SLENDIIGELFQQKI
+140 SLEKDIIGELFQQKI
-155 ISAISIKGNVRVD
+155 ISAITIKGNVRVD
-168 ADAIQRVISSQK
+168 ADAIQRVISSRK
-180 GDILDRIALNN
+180 GDLLNPTTLGN
-191 DLNSVYK
+191 DLSSVYK

-209 QNMDKGVEII
+209 ENMDKGVEVI
-219 FEVQEKPS
+219 FEVLEKPS

-232 FESNHIYEDQ
+232 FENNHVYEEK
-242 ELFEVVGTST
+242 ELFEVIGTST
-252 GSILNVYKLNNDVD
+252 GSILNAYKLNTDVD

-285 VKPLQNHQA
+285 VKPLKNHQA
-294 DIIFNIEE
+294 DIIFNIDE
-302 GDKVKITAIEFEGN
+302 GEKVKITKIEFEGN
-316 KYFDDDDIKDVM
+316 KYFDDDDIKDEM
-328 QVQEKGFWS
+328 KIKEKGFWS

-342 GDLDETE
+342 GELNETE
-349 LDNDVLRIEAFYK
+349 LDNDVLRIESFYN

-374 VVNMGKEE
+374 VVNMGTEE
-382 ISIQFKID
+382 ITIQFKID
-390 EGNQYKN
+390 EGEQYKN
-397 GEVSVKGDI
+397 GVVHVTGDI
-406 LTTEEALL
+406 LTTEEELL
-414 ELLVSQ
+414 ALLVSQ
-420 KSELYNRELVRKDM
+420 KSKLYNRELIRKDM
-434 ITLKDFYANQ
+434 ITLNDFYANQ
-444 GYANVRVTPKADKND
+444 GYANVRVIPRADKND
-459 TEAIVN
+459 ADAIVN
-465 IGFVIDKG
+465 ISFDIDKG
-473 PLVYFNRIIITGNEK
+473 SLVYFNRIIITGNKK

-495 RELAIEEQGL
+495 RELAIDEQGL
-505 YSMKKIQRSNR
+505 YSMAKIQRSNR

-522 YFQNINIKPVKTKEE
+522 YFQNIDIKPVRTEEE
-537 NKLDVLINVEEK
+537 NRRDVQITVEEK

-554 SFGGGFSSDDGAF
+554 SFGGGFSSDDGPF
-567 GQVSI
+567 GQVSV

-586 TIRMSGEKA
+586 TIRMSGENA

-609 PISAGFDIYKF
+609 AISAGFDIYKF

-647 SIGLVYNIEKFDIK
+647 TIGLIYNIEKFDIE
-661 DVEYDDDG
+661 DVESDY
-669 FPLTSVTEGSY
+669 TSVSAGNY
-680 LTSSIMPY
+680 LTSSITPY
-688 ISYDSRNHNFLPTK
+688 ASYDSRNHSFLPTK

-720 IDFTKYLAESAVFFP
+720 IDFTKYLGESALFFP

-746 KGGYLDDRTDGDPD
+746 KGGYLDDRTNGDPD

-777 DNTDINGTRDGA
+777 DNTDIDGTRNNSS
-789 TIEIGGETYCQF
+789 IEVGGEKYFQF
-801 NIEMMFPIAEE
+801 NIEMMFPIVEE
-812 QAVYGIFFYDRGDV
+812 QAVYGVFFYDRGDV
-826 YNDGETIDFG
+826 YNNGEDIDFG
-836 DQYSSS
+836 NQFSSS

-867 VKRTGDGQFDFSIG
+867 VKSTGDGQFDFSIG

>member
-1 MKNIKFSVL
+1 MRNFQFGVL
-10 LAAVFCLLGTG
+10 LAVFFCLLGTG
-21 LLSAEDRVA
+21 VVSAEDQVA

-46 IAPALSKMLKEKLEN
+46 IAPAVSKMLKEKLEK
-61 DGATVVVTD
+61 DGAKVVITD
-70 TFVDTTDWGYEQFRQ
+70 TLVDTTDWGYNQFRQ

-97 GDIFIAGQAV
+97 GDIFVAGQALSV
-107 SIDSQ
+107 DSQ
-112 MHNVYE
+112 MHSVYE

-128 SPSLSELYAGAT
+128 APTLAELYTGIT
-140 SLENDIIGELFQQKI
+140 SLEKDIIGELFQQKI
-155 ISAISIKGNVRVD
+155 ISAISVTGNVRVD
-168 ADAIQRVISSQK
+168 SDAILRVISSKK
-180 GDILDRIALNN
+180 GDILNRTVLNT
-191 DLNSVYK
+191 DLSSVYK
-198 MGYFDDVVIKK
+198 MGYFDDVVIKRR
-209 QNMDKGVEII
+209 NMDKGVEVV
-219 FEVQEKPS
+219 FEVKEKPS

-232 FESNHIYEDQ
+232 FENNHIYEEQ

-252 GSILNVYKLNNDVD
+252 GSILNAYKLNSDVN

-279 CRISYD
+279 CQISYD
-285 VKPLQNHQA
+285 IKPLENHQA
-294 DIIFNIEE
+294 DIVFNIEE
-302 GDKVKITAIEFEGN
+302 GEKVRITSIEFEGN
-316 KYFDDDDIKDVM
+316 QYFDDDDLKDEM
-328 QVQEKGFWS
+328 QTQEKGFWS

-342 GDLDETE
+342 GELDETE

-374 VVNMGKEE
+374 VVDMGAQE
-382 ISIQFKID
+382 IGIRFKID
-390 EGNQYKN
+390 EGKQYKN
-397 GEVSVKGDI
+397 GVVSIKGDI
-406 LTTEEALL
+406 LTSEEELLALL
-414 ELLVSQ
+414 ESP

-434 ITLKDFYANQ
+434 IALNDFYANQ
-444 GYANVRVTPKADKND
+444 GYANVRVVPKADKND
-459 TEAIVN
+459 ADAIVN
-465 IGFVIDKG
+465 INFDIDKG
-473 PLVYFNRIIITGNEK
+473 PLVYFNRIIITGNSK

-495 RELAIEEQGL
+495 RELAIDEQGL

-522 YFQNINIKPVKTKEE
+522 YFQTVDIKPVKTKEE
-537 NKLDVLINVEEK
+537 NKRDVHINVEEK

-554 SFGGGFSSDDGAF
+554 SFGGGFSSDDGPF
-567 GQVSI
+567 GQFSV

-586 TIRMSGEKA
+586 TIRMSGETA
-595 LYNIGFT
+595 LYDIGFT
-602 EPWLFDR
+602 EPWLFDK
-609 PISAGFDIYKF
+609 PISAGFNIYKF
-620 ENEYD
+620 EHEYD
-625 YYEKDAMGL
+625 YYDKNAYGL
-634 TLRAASR
+634 NLRAASR

-647 SIGLVYNIEKFDIK
+647 TIGIVYNIEKFDID
-661 DVEYDDDG
+661 DVEEEN
-669 FPLTSVTEGSY
+669 TSVSEGSY

-688 ISYDSRNHNFLPTK
+688 ISYDSRNHSFLPTE

-707 LSIEY
+707 LSVEY

-720 IDFTKYLAESAVFFP
+720 IDFTKYLVESAAFFP

-777 DNTDINGTRDGA
+777 DDTDINGTRDGSK
-789 TIEIGGETYCQF
+789 IEVGGEMYCQF
-801 NIEMMFPIAEE
+801 NIEMMFPIVEE
-812 QAVYGIFFYDRGDV
+812 QAVYGVFFYDRGDV
-826 YNDGETIDFG
+826 YNHGENIDLG

-862 IDGKD
+862 LDGKET
-867 VKRTGDGQFDFSIG
+867 KSTGDGQFDFSIG

>member
-1 MKNIKFSVL
+1 MRNFQFSVL
-10 LAAVFCLLGTG
+10 LAVFFCLLGTG
-21 LLSAEDRVA
+21 VVSAEEQVA

-36 HVQAEQPDEK
+36 HVQAVQPDEK
-46 IAPALSKMLKEKLEN
+46 IAPAVSNMLKEKLEK
-61 DGATVVVTD
+61 DGAKVVVTD
-70 TFVDTTDWGYEQFRQ
+70 TLVDTTDWGYQQFRQ

-97 GDIFIAGQAV
+97 GDIFVAGQAL

-112 MHNVYE
+112 MHSVYE
-118 KQAPLTFFSQ
+118 KQAPLTFYSQ
-128 SPSLSELYAGAT
+128 APTLSELYTGIT
-140 SLENDIIGELFQQKI
+140 SLEKDIIGELFQQKI
-155 ISAISIKGNVRVD
+155 ISAIAVTGNVRVD
-168 ADAIQRVISSQK
+168 SDAILRVISSKK
-180 GDILDRIALNN
+180 GDILNRTGLNN

-198 MGYFDDVVIKK
+198 MGYFDDVVIKR
-209 QNMDKGVEII
+209 QNMDKGVELI

-232 FESNHIYEDQ
+232 FENNHIYEDE

-252 GSILNVYKLNNDVD
+252 GSILNAYKLNSDVN

-279 CRISYD
+279 CQISYD
-285 VKPLQNHQA
+285 IKPLENHQA
-294 DIIFNIEE
+294 DIVFNIGE
-302 GDKVKITAIEFEGN
+302 GDKVRITNIEFEGN
-316 KYFDDDDIKDVM
+316 QYFDDDDLKDEM
-328 QVQEKGFWS
+328 QTREKGFWS

-342 GDLDETE
+342 GELDETE

-374 VVNMGKEE
+374 VVSMGKQE
-382 ISIQFKID
+382 ISIRFKID
-390 EGNQYKN
+390 EGKQYKN
-397 GEVSVKGDI
+397 GVVSIKGDI
-406 LTTEEALL
+406 LTSEEELL
-414 ELLVSQ
+414 ALLVSPQ
-420 KSELYNRELVRKDM
+420 SELYNRELIRKDM
-434 ITLKDFYANQ
+434 ITLNDFYANQ
-444 GYANVRVTPKADKND
+444 GYANVRVVPKADKND
-459 TEAIVN
+459 ADAIVN
-465 IGFVIDKG
+465 INFNIDQG
-473 PLVYFNRIIITGNEK
+473 PLVYFNRIIITGNSK

-495 RELAIEEQGL
+495 RELAIDEQGL

-522 YFQNINIKPVKTKEE
+522 YFQNIDIKPVKTKEE
-537 NKLDVLINVEEK
+537 NKRDVHINVEEK

-567 GQVSI
+567 GQFAV

-586 TIRMSGEKA
+586 TIRMSGESA
-595 LYNIGFT
+595 LYDIGFT
-602 EPWLFDR
+602 EPWLFDK
-609 PISAGFDIYKF
+609 PISAGFNIYKF
-620 ENEYD
+620 EHEYD
-625 YYEKDAMGL
+625 YYEKDAMGI

-647 SIGLVYNIEKFDIK
+647 SIGLVYNIEKFDIE
-661 DVEYDDDG
+661 DVETEN
-669 FPLTSVTEGSY
+669 TSVSEGSY

-688 ISYDSRNHNFLPTK
+688 ITYDSRNHSFLPTE

-707 LSIEY
+707 LSVEY

-720 IDFTKYLAESAVFFP
+720 IDFTKYLVESAVFFP

-777 DNTDINGTRDGA
+777 DDTDINGTRDGSN
-789 TIEIGGETYCQF
+789 IEVGGEMYCQF
-801 NIEMMFPIAEE
+801 NIEMMFPIVED
-812 QAVYGIFFYDRGDV
+812 QAVYGVFFYDRGDV
-826 YNDGETIDFG
+826 YNDGENMDLG

-857 AYGIV
+857 AYGVV
-862 IDGKD
+862 IDGKEA
-867 VKRTGDGQFDFSIG
+867 KSTGDGQFDFSIG

>member
-1 MKNIKFSVL
+1 MKHIKFSVL
-10 LAAVFCLLGTG
+10 LAMVFCLWGTG
-21 LLSAEDRVA
+21 LLSAEERVA

-36 HVQAEQPDEK
+36 HVQAEQSDEK
-46 IAPALSKMLKEKLEN
+46 IAPALSKMLKEKFEK
-61 DGATVVVTD
+61 DGATVVITNV
-70 TFVDTTDWGYEQFRQ
+70 FVDTKDWNYEQFRQ
-85 EGIRLGVDWIIT
+85 EGIRLGVDWILT

-107 SIDSQ
+107 SIDAQ
-112 MHNVYE
+112 MHNVYK

-128 SPSLSELYAGAT
+128 SPSLSELYAGMT
-140 SLENDIIGELFQQKI
+140 SLEKDIIGELFQQKI
-155 ISAISIKGNVRVD
+155 ISAITIKGNVRVD
-168 ADAIQRVISSQK
+168 ADAIQRVISSRK
-180 GDILDRIALNN
+180 GDLLNRTTLSN
-191 DLNSVYK
+191 DLTSVYK

-209 QNMDKGVEII
+209 QNMDKGIEVI
-219 FEVQEKPS
+219 FEVREKPS

-232 FESNHIYEDQ
+232 FENNHVYEEQ
-242 ELFEVVGTST
+242 ELFEVIGTST
-252 GSILNVYKLNNDVD
+252 GSILNAYKLNNDVD

-285 VKPLQNHQA
+285 VKSLKNHQA
-294 DIIFNIEE
+294 DIIFNIDE
-302 GDKVKITAIEFEGN
+302 GEKVKITKIEFEGN
-316 KYFDDDDIKDVM
+316 KYFDDDDIKDEM
-328 QVQEKGFWS
+328 QIQEKGFWS

-342 GDLDETE
+342 GELNETE

-374 VVNMGKEE
+374 VVNMGTEE
-382 ISIQFKID
+382 ISIQFRID
-390 EGNQYKN
+390 EGEQYKN
-397 GEVSVKGDI
+397 GVVHVTGDI
-406 LTTEEALL
+406 LTSEEELL
-414 ELLVSQ
+414 ALLVSQ

-434 ITLKDFYANQ
+434 ISLNDFYANQ
-444 GYANVRVTPKADKND
+444 GYANVRVTPRADKND
-459 TEAIVN
+459 ADAIVN
-465 IGFVIDKG
+465 ISFDIDKG
-473 PLVYFNRIIITGNEK
+473 SLVYFNRIIITGNKK

-495 RELAIEEQGL
+495 RELAIDEQGL
-505 YSMKKIQRSNR
+505 YSMGKIQRSNR

-522 YFQNINIKPVKTKEE
+522 YFQNIDIKPVKTEEE
-537 NKLDVLINVEEK
+537 NRRDVQITVEEK

-567 GQVSI
+567 GQVSV

-586 TIRMSGEKA
+586 TIRMSGENA

-647 SIGLVYNIEKFDIK
+647 TIGLIYNIEKFDIEA
-661 DVEYDDDG
+661 VESDY
-669 FPLTSVTEGSY
+669 TSVSEGTY
-680 LTSSIMPY
+680 LTSSITPY
-688 ISYDSRNHNFLPTK
+688 VSYDSRNHSFLPTK

-707 LSIEY
+707 VSVEY

-720 IDFTKYLAESAVFFP
+720 IDFTKYLGESALFFP

-777 DNTDINGTRDGA
+777 DDTDINGTRNNSS
-789 TIEIGGETYCQF
+789 IEVGGEKYFQF
-801 NIEMMFPIAEE
+801 NIEMIFPIVEE
-812 QAVYGIFFYDRGDV
+812 QAVYGVFFYDRGDV
-826 YNDGETIDFG
+826 YNNGEDIDFG
-836 DQYSSS
+836 NQFSSS

-867 VKRTGDGQFDFSIG
+867 VKSTGDGQFDFSIG

>member
-1 MKNIKFSVL
+1 MKIIKFSVL
-10 LAAVFCLLGTG
+10 LAAFFYLLGAG
-21 LLSAEDRVA
+21 LSSAGERAA

-46 IAPALSKMLKEKLEN
+46 IAHALSKMLKEKLEK
-61 DGATVVVTD
+61 DGATVVITD
-70 TFVDTTDWGYEQFRQ
+70 TFVDTSNWGYNQFRQ

-107 SIDSQ
+107 SIDAQ

-128 SPSLSELYAGAT
+128 SPSLAQLYAGAT
-140 SLENDIIGELFQQKI
+140 SLEKDIVGELFQQKI
-155 ISAISIKGNVRVD
+155 ISTVTIKGNMRVD
-168 ADAIQRVISSQK
+168 ADAIQRVISSKK
-180 GDILDRIALNN
+180 GDLLNRTTLNN

-198 MGYFDDVVIKK
+198 MGYFDDVIIKK
-209 QNMDKGVEII
+209 QNMDKGVEVI
-219 FEVQEKPS
+219 FEVREKPS

-232 FESNHIYEDQ
+232 FTKNKVYEEE

-252 GSILNVYKLNNDVD
+252 GSILNIYKLNNDVD
-266 KLKRLYYE
+266 KLNRLYYE

-285 VKPLQNHQA
+285 VKPLKNHQA
-294 DIIFNIEE
+294 DIVFNIEE
-302 GDKVKITAIEFEGN
+302 GEKVKITTIEFEGN
-316 KYFDDDDIKDVM
+316 KYFDDDDIKDEM
-328 QVQEKGFWS
+328 QTREKGFWS

-342 GDLDETE
+342 GEFDETE

-374 VVNMGKEE
+374 VVNIGTQE
-382 ISIQFKID
+382 ITLQFKID
-390 EGNQYKN
+390 EGDQYKN
-397 GEVSVKGDI
+397 GVVSIKGDI
-406 LTTEEALL
+406 LTTKEELL
-414 ELLVSQ
+414 ELLVSRN
-420 KSELYNRELVRKDM
+420 SELYNRELVRKDM
-434 ITLKDFYANQ
+434 ITLNDFYANQ
-444 GYANVRVTPKADKND
+444 GYANVRVIPRVDKND
-459 TEAIVN
+459 AESIVN
-465 IGFVIDKG
+465 ISFDIDKG
-473 PLVYFNRIIITGNEK
+473 PLVYFSRIIITGNEK

-505 YSMKKIQRSNR
+505 YSMKKIQRSHR

-522 YFQNINIKPVKTKEE
+522 YFQNIDIKPVKTREK
-537 NKLDVLINVEEK
+537 NKRDVQVTVEEK
-549 PTGNF
+549 STGSF
-554 SFGGGFSSDDGAF
+554 AFGGGFSSDDGPF
-567 GQVSI
+567 GQFSV

-586 TIRMSGEKA
+586 TVRMSGENA

-602 EPWLFDR
+602 EPWLFDK

-634 TLRAASR
+634 TLRGALR
-641 RFWDYT
+641 QFWDYT
-647 SIGLVYNIEKFDIK
+647 TMGLIYNIEKFDIE
-661 DVEYDDDG
+661 DVEPEY
-669 FPLTSVTEGSY
+669 TSVTEGDY
-680 LTSSIMPY
+680 FTSSITPY
-688 ISYDSRNHNFLPTK
+688 ISYDSRNHSFLPTR

-720 IDFTKYLAESAVFFP
+720 IDFTKYLVESAVFFP

-777 DNTDINGTRDGA
+777 DDTDINGTRGGSS
-789 TIEIGGETYCQF
+789 IEVGGEKYFQF
-801 NIEMMFPIAEE
+801 NIEMVFPIAEE
-812 QAVYGIFFYDRGDV
+812 QAVYGVFFYDRGDV
-826 YNDGETIDFG
+826 YNNGEDIDFG
-836 DQYSSS
+836 DQFSSS

-857 AYGIV
+857 AYGFV

-867 VKRTGDGQFDFSIG
+867 VKSAGDGQFDFSIG

>member
-1 MKNIKFSVL
+1 MKHIKFSVL
-10 LAAVFCLLGTG
+10 LAMVFCLWGTG
-21 LLSAEDRVA
+21 LLSAEERVA

-36 HVQAEQPDEK
+36 HVQAEQSDEK
-46 IAPALSKMLKEKLEN
+46 IAPALSKMLKEKFEK
-61 DGATVVVTD
+61 DGATVVITNV
-70 TFVDTTDWGYEQFRQ
+70 FVDTTDWNYEQFRQ
-85 EGIRLGVDWIIT
+85 EGIRLGVDWILT

-107 SIDSQ
+107 SIDAQ
-112 MHNVYE
+112 MHNVYK

-128 SPSLSELYAGAT
+128 SPSLSELYAGMT
-140 SLENDIIGELFQQKI
+140 SLEKDIIGELFQQKI
-155 ISAISIKGNVRVD
+155 ISAITIKGNVRVD
-168 ADAIQRVISSQK
+168 ADAIQRVISSRK
-180 GDILDRIALNN
+180 GDLLNRTTLSN
-191 DLNSVYK
+191 DLTSVYK

-209 QNMDKGVEII
+209 QNMDKGIEVI
-219 FEVQEKPS
+219 FEVREKPS

-232 FESNHIYEDQ
+232 FENNHVYEEQ
-242 ELFEVVGTST
+242 ELFEVIGTST
-252 GSILNVYKLNNDVD
+252 GSILNAYKLNNDVD

-285 VKPLQNHQA
+285 VKSLKNHQA
-294 DIIFNIEE
+294 DIIFNIDE
-302 GDKVKITAIEFEGN
+302 GEKVKITKIEFEGN
-316 KYFDDDDIKDVM
+316 KYFDDDDIKDEM
-328 QVQEKGFWS
+328 QIQEKGFWS

-342 GDLDETE
+342 GELNETE

-374 VVNMGKEE
+374 VVNMGTEE
-382 ISIQFKID
+382 ISIQFRID
-390 EGNQYKN
+390 EGEQYKN
-397 GEVSVKGDI
+397 GVVHVTGDI
-406 LTTEEALL
+406 LTSEEELL
-414 ELLVSQ
+414 ALLVSQ

-434 ITLKDFYANQ
+434 ISLNDFYANQ
-444 GYANVRVTPKADKND
+444 GYANVRVTPRADKND
-459 TEAIVN
+459 ADAIVN
-465 IGFVIDKG
+465 ISFDIDKG
-473 PLVYFNRIIITGNEK
+473 SLVYFNRIIITGNKK

-495 RELAIEEQGL
+495 RELAIDEQGL
-505 YSMKKIQRSNR
+505 YSMGKIQRSNR

-522 YFQNINIKPVKTKEE
+522 YFQNIDIKPVKTEEE
-537 NKLDVLINVEEK
+537 NRRDVQITVEEK

-567 GQVSI
+567 GQVSV

-586 TIRMSGEKA
+586 TIRMSGENA

-647 SIGLVYNIEKFDIK
+647 TIGLIYNIEKFDIEA
-661 DVEYDDDG
+661 VESDY
-669 FPLTSVTEGSY
+669 TSVSEGNY
-680 LTSSIMPY
+680 LTSSITPY
-688 ISYDSRNHNFLPTK
+688 VSYDSRNHSFLPTK

-707 LSIEY
+707 VSVEY

-720 IDFTKYLAESAVFFP
+720 IDFTKYLGESALFFP

-777 DNTDINGTRDGA
+777 DDTDINGTRNNSS
-789 TIEIGGETYCQF
+789 IEVGGEKYFQF
-801 NIEMMFPIAEE
+801 NIEMMFPIVEE
-812 QAVYGIFFYDRGDV
+812 QAVYGVFFYDRGDV
-826 YNDGETIDFG
+826 YNNGEDIDFG
-836 DQYSSS
+836 NQFSSS

-867 VKRTGDGQFDFSIG
+867 VKSTGDGQFDFSIG

>member
-1 MKNIKFSVL
+1 MKIIKFSVL
-10 LAAVFCLLGTG
+10 LAAFFYLLGAG
-21 LLSAEDRVA
+21 LSSAGERAA

-46 IAPALSKMLKEKLEN
+46 IAHALSKMLKEKLEK
-61 DGATVVVTD
+61 DGATVVITD
-70 TFVDTTDWGYEQFRQ
+70 TFVDTSNWGYNQFRQ

-107 SIDSQ
+107 SIDAQ

-128 SPSLSELYAGAT
+128 SPSLAQLYAGAT
-140 SLENDIIGELFQQKI
+140 SLEKDIVGELFQQKI
-155 ISAISIKGNVRVD
+155 ISTVTIKGNMRVD
-168 ADAIQRVISSQK
+168 ADAIQRVISSKK
-180 GDILDRIALNN
+180 GDLLNRTTLNN

-198 MGYFDDVVIKK
+198 MGYFDDVIIKK
-209 QNMDKGVEII
+209 QNMDKGVEVI
-219 FEVQEKPS
+219 FEVREKPS

-232 FESNHIYEDQ
+232 FTKNKVYEEE

-252 GSILNVYKLNNDVD
+252 GSILNIYKLNNDVD
-266 KLKRLYYE
+266 KLNRLYYE

-285 VKPLQNHQA
+285 VKPLKNHQA
-294 DIIFNIEE
+294 DIVFNIEE
-302 GDKVKITAIEFEGN
+302 GEKVKITTIEFEGN
-316 KYFDDDDIKDVM
+316 KYFDDDDIKDEM
-328 QVQEKGFWS
+328 QTREKGFWS

-342 GDLDETE
+342 GEFDETE

-374 VVNMGKEE
+374 VVNIGTQE
-382 ISIQFKID
+382 ITLQFKID
-390 EGNQYKN
+390 EGDQYKN
-397 GEVSVKGDI
+397 GVVSIKGDI
-406 LTTEEALL
+406 LTTKEELL
-414 ELLVSQ
+414 ELLVSRN
-420 KSELYNRELVRKDM
+420 SELYNRELVRKDM
-434 ITLKDFYANQ
+434 ITLNDFYANQ
-444 GYANVRVTPKADKND
+444 GYANVRVVPKADKND
-459 TEAIVN
+459 TDAIVN
-465 IGFVIDKG
+465 ISFNIDQG
-473 PLVYFNRIIITGNEK
+473 PLVYFNRIIITGNSK

-495 RELAIEEQGL
+495 RELAIDEQGL

-522 YFQNINIKPVKTKEE
+522 YFQNIDIKPVKTKEE
-537 NKLDVLINVEEK
+537 NIRDVHITVEEK

-554 SFGGGFSSDDGAF
+554 SFGGGFSSDDGPF
-567 GQVSI
+567 GQFSV

-586 TIRMSGEKA
+586 TIRMSGETA
-595 LYNIGFT
+595 LYDIGFT

-609 PISAGFDIYKF
+609 PISAGFNIYKF
-620 ENEYD
+620 EHEYD
-625 YYEKDAMGL
+625 YYDKNAYGL

-647 SIGLVYNIEKFDIK
+647 SIGLVYNIEKFDID
-661 DVEYDDDG
+661 DVETEN
-669 FPLTSVTEGSY
+669 TSVSEGSY

-688 ISYDSRNHNFLPTK
+688 ISYDSRNHSFLPTE

-707 LSIEY
+707 LSMEY

-720 IDFTKYLAESAVFFP
+720 IDFTKYLAESAIFFP

-740 SAGIYA
+740 SAGLYA

-777 DNTDINGTRDGA
+777 DDTDINGTRDGSD
-789 TIEIGGETYCQF
+789 IEVGGEMYCQF
-801 NIEMMFPIAEE
+801 NVEMMFPIVEE
-812 QAVYGIFFYDRGDV
+812 QAVYGVFFYDRGDV
-826 YNDGETIDFG
+826 YNHGENIDLG

-862 IDGKD
+862 LDGKEA
-867 VKRTGDGQFDFSIG
+867 KSTGDGQFDFSIG

>member
-1 MKNIKFSVL
+1 MRNFKFSVL
-10 LAAVFCLLGTG
+10 LAAFFYLLGTG
-21 LLSAEDRVA
+21 LVSAEERAA

-46 IAPALSKMLKEKLEN
+46 IASAVSNMLKEKLEK
-61 DGATVVVTD
+61 DGAKVVITD

-97 GDIFIAGQAV
+97 GDIFISGQAL

-118 KQAPLTFFSQ
+118 KQAPITFFSQ
-128 SPSLSELYAGAT
+128 SPSPSELYAGIT
-140 SLENDIIGELFQQKI
+140 SLEKDITGELFQQKI
-155 ISAISIKGNVRVD
+155 ISAILITGNVRVD
-168 ADAIQRVISSQK
+168 ADAIQRVISSRK
-180 GDILDRIALNN
+180 GDILSRTALNN

-198 MGYFDDVVIKK
+198 MGYFDDVVIKR
-209 QNMDKGVEII
+209 QNMDKGVEIL
-219 FEVQEKPS
+219 FEVREKPS

-232 FESNHIYEDQ
+232 FENNHIYEDQ

-252 GSILNVYKLNNDVD
+252 GSILNAYKLNNDVD

-285 VKPLQNHQA
+285 VKPLKNHQA

-302 GDKVKITAIEFEGN
+302 GEKVRISTVEFEGN
-316 KYFDDDDIKDVM
+316 KYFDDDDLKDKM
-328 QVQEKGFWS
+328 QTQEKGFWS

-342 GDLDETE
+342 GELDETE

-374 VVNMGKEE
+374 VVKMGTEE
-382 ISIQFKID
+382 ITIRFKID
-390 EGNQYKN
+390 EGDQYKN
-397 GEVSVKGDI
+397 GRVSIKGDI
-406 LTTEEALL
+406 LTTEEELL
-414 ELLVSQ
+414 ALLVSH

-434 ITLKDFYANQ
+434 ITLNDFYANQ
-444 GYANVRVTPKADKND
+444 GYANVRVVPRADKND
-459 TEAIVN
+459 AEAIVN
-465 IGFVIDKG
+465 ISFNIDKG
-473 PLVYFNRIIITGNEK
+473 ALVYFNRIIITGNDK

-522 YFQNINIKPVKTKEE
+522 YFQNIDIKPVKTKEE
-537 NKLDVLINVEEK
+537 NKRDVHINVEEK

-567 GQVSI
+567 GQFSV

-586 TIRMSGEKA
+586 TIRMSGENA
-595 LYNIGFT
+595 LYDIAFT

-609 PISAGFDIYKF
+609 PISAGFNIYKF

-647 SIGLVYNIEKFDIK
+647 SIGLVYNIEKFDIE
-661 DVEYDDDG
+661 DVETEKT
-669 FPLTSVTEGSY
+669 PVLEGSY

-688 ISYDSRNHNFLPTK
+688 ITYDSRNHSFLPTQ

-720 IDFTKYLAESAVFFP
+720 IDFTKYLVESAMFFP

-777 DNTDINGTRDGA
+777 DDTDINGTRDGGK
-789 TIEIGGETYCQF
+789 EVGGEKYCQF

-812 QAVYGIFFYDRGDV
+812 QAVYGVLFYDRGDV
-826 YNDGETIDFG
+826 YTDGENIDFG
-836 DQYSSS
+836 DQFSSS

-867 VKRTGDGQFDFSIG
+867 VKSTGDGQFDFSIG

>member
-1 MKNIKFSVL
+1 MKTIKFSVL
-10 LAAVFCLLGTG
+10 LAAVFYLLGAG
-21 LLSAEDRVA
+21 ILSAEERVA

-46 IAPALSKMLKEKLEN
+46 IASALSKMLKEKLEK

-70 TFVDTTDWGYEQFRQ
+70 TVVDTTDWRYEQFRQ

-128 SPSLSELYAGAT
+128 SPSLAELYAGAT
-140 SLENDIIGELFQQKI
+140 SLEKDIVGELFQQKI
-155 ISAISIKGNVRVD
+155 ISAVTIKGNVRVD

-180 GDILDRIALNN
+180 GDLLNRTALDK

-209 QNMDKGVEII
+209 QNMDKGVEVT
-219 FEVQEKPS
+219 FEVREKPS

-232 FESNHIYEDQ
+232 FENNNVYKEE

-252 GSILNVYKLNNDVD
+252 GSILNAFKLNNDVE

-285 VKPLQNHQA
+285 IKPLKNHQA
-294 DIIFNIEE
+294 DIVFNIEE
-302 GDKVKITAIEFEGN
+302 GEKVKITTIEFEGN
-316 KYFDDDDIKDVM
+316 KYFDDDDIKDEM
-328 QVQEKGFWS
+328 QTREKGFWS

-342 GDLDETE
+342 GELDETE
-349 LDNDVLRIEAFYK
+349 LDNDVLRIEALYK

-374 VVNMGKEE
+374 VVNMGTQE
-382 ISIQFKID
+382 ITIQFKID
-390 EGNQYKN
+390 EGDQYKN
-397 GEVSVKGDI
+397 GVVSIKGDI
-406 LTTEEALL
+406 LTTEEELL
-414 ELLVSQ
+414 ALLVSQ
-420 KSELYNRELVRKDM
+420 KSELYNRELIRKDM
-434 ITLKDFYANQ
+434 ITLNDFYANQ
-444 GYANVRVTPKADKND
+444 GYANVRVIPRVDRND
-459 TEAIVN
+459 EKSIVN
-465 IGFVIDKG
+465 ISFDIDKG

-505 YSMKKIQRSNR
+505 YSMTKIQRSNR

-522 YFQNINIKPVKTKEE
+522 YFQNIDIKPVETKEE
-537 NKLDVLINVEEK
+537 NKRDVHINVEEK
-549 PTGNF
+549 STGNF
-554 SFGGGFSSDDGAF
+554 SFGGGFSSDDGPF
-567 GQVSI
+567 GQFSV

-586 TIRMSGEKA
+586 TIRMSGENA

-625 YYEKDAMGL
+625 HYEKDAMGL
-634 TLRAASR
+634 TLRGASR

-647 SIGLVYNIEKFDIK
+647 TIGLIYNIEHFDIG
-661 DVEYDDDG
+661 DVESAN
-669 FPLTSVTEGSY
+669 TSVVEGSY
-680 LTSSIMPY
+680 LTSSITPY
-688 ISYDSRNHNFLPTK
+688 ISYDSRNHSFLPTS

-712 AGEFLGGE
+712 AGEMLGGE

-746 KGGYLDDRTDGDPD
+746 KEGYLDDRTDGDLD

-777 DNTDINGTRDGA
+777 DDTDINGTRNGSS
-789 TIEIGGETYCQF
+789 IEVGGERYFQF
-801 NIEMMFPIAEE
+801 NIELVFPIAEE
-812 QAVYGIFFYDRGDV
+812 QAVYGVFFYDRGDV
-826 YNDGETIDFG
+826 YNHGENIDFG
-836 DQYSSS
+836 DQFSSS

-867 VKRTGDGQFDFSIG
+867 VKSTGDGQFDFSIG

>member
-1 MKNIKFSVL
+1 MKNIKFSVF
-10 LAAVFCLLGTG
+10 LAAVFYLLGTG
-21 LLSAEDRVA
+21 LLSAEEQTA

-36 HVQAEQPDEK
+36 HVQAEQPDQK
-46 IAPALSKMLKEKLEN
+46 VAPALSKMLKEKLEK
-61 DGATVVVTD
+61 DGVKVVVTD
-70 TFVDTTDWGYEQFRQ
+70 TVVDTTDWGYARFRQ

-97 GDIFIAGQAV
+97 GNIFIAGQAV

-112 MHNVYE
+112 MHNVHD
-118 KQAPLTFFSQ
+118 KQAFLTFSSQ
-128 SPSLSELYAGAT
+128 SPSMAELYATTT
-140 SLENDIIGELFQQKI
+140 SLGKDIIGELFQQKI
-155 ISAISIKGNVRVD
+155 ISAITIQGNVRVD

-180 GDILDRIALNN
+180 GDLLNPATLDN
-191 DLNSVYK
+191 DLSSVYK

-209 QNMDKGVEII
+209 QNMDKGVKVI

-232 FESNHIYEDQ
+232 FENNKVYDEK
-242 ELFEVVGTST
+242 ELFAVIGTST
-252 GSILNVYKLNNDVD
+252 GSILNAYKLNNDVD

-285 VKPLQNHQA
+285 VKPLKNHQA
-294 DIIFNIEE
+294 DVIFNIEE
-302 GDKVKITAIEFEGN
+302 GEKVKVTSIEFEGN
-316 KYFDDDDIKDVM
+316 KYFDDDDIKDEM
-328 QVQEKGFWS
+328 QTREKGFWS

-342 GDLDETE
+342 GELDETE
-349 LDNDVLRIEAFYK
+349 LDNDVLRIEALYK

-374 VVNMGKEE
+374 VVNMGTEE
-382 ISIQFKID
+382 ITIQFKID
-390 EGNQYKN
+390 EGTQYKN
-397 GEVSVKGDI
+397 GVVSIKGDI
-406 LTTEEALL
+406 LTTEEELL
-414 ELLVSQ
+414 ALLVSQ

-434 ITLKDFYANQ
+434 MTLNDFYANE
-444 GYANVRVTPKADKND
+444 GYANVRVIPRVDKND
-459 TEAIVN
+459 AESIVN
-465 IGFVIDKG
+465 ISFDIDKG

-495 RELAIEEQGL
+495 RELAIEEQDL
-505 YSMKKIQRSNR
+505 YSMKKIQRSHR

-522 YFQNINIKPVKTKEE
+522 YFKNIDIKPVKTQEE
-537 NKLDVLINVEEK
+537 NKRDVQITVEEK

-567 GQVSI
+567 GQFSV

-580 GQTGKF
+580 GQIGKF
-586 TIRMSGEKA
+586 TFRMSGKNV

-620 ENEYD
+620 DNEYD
-625 YYEKDAMGL
+625 YYDKDAMGL
-634 TLRAASR
+634 TLRGASR

-647 SIGLVYNIEKFDIK
+647 TIGLNYNIEKFDID
-661 DVEYDDDG
+661 DVDSEH
-669 FPLTSVTEGSY
+669 TSVTEGSY
-680 LTSSIMPY
+680 LTSSITPY
-688 ISYDSRNHNFLPTK
+688 ISYDSRNHSFLPTT

-720 IDFTKYLAESAVFFP
+720 IDFTKYLVESAVFFP

-740 SAGIYA
+740 SAGLYA

-777 DNTDINGTRDGA
+777 DNTDINGTRDGSP
-789 TIEIGGETYCQF
+789 IEVGGESYCQF
-801 NIEMMFPIAEE
+801 NIEMMFPIVEE
-812 QAVYGIFFYDRGDV
+812 QAVYGVFFYDRGDV
-826 YNDGETIDFG
+826 YNHGENIDFG
-836 DQYSSS
+836 DQFSSS

-867 VKRTGDGQFDFSIG
+867 VKSTGDSEFDFSIG

>member
-1 MKNIKFSVL
+1 MKNIKFSLL
-10 LAAVFCLLGTG
+10 LAAFFCLLGTS
-21 LLSAEDRVA
+21 LLSAGERVA

-46 IAPALSKMLKEKLEN
+46 IAPALSKMLKEKLEK
-61 DGATVVVTD
+61 DGATVVITD
-70 TFVDTTDWGYEQFRQ
+70 TFVDTTDWGYDQFRR

-118 KQAPLTFFSQ
+118 KHAPLTFFSQ
-128 SPSLSELYAGAT
+128 SSSLSELYAGAT
-140 SLENDIIGELFQQKI
+140 SLEKDIIGELFQKKI
-155 ISAISIKGNVRVD
+155 ISAITIKGNVRVD
-168 ADAIQRVISSQK
+168 ADAIQRVIASRK
-180 GDILDRIALNN
+180 GDLLDRTALNN
-191 DLNSVYK
+191 DLSNVYK

-227 VRNIR
+227 VRNIL
-232 FESNHIYEDQ
+232 FENNHVYKEE
-242 ELFEVVGTST
+242 ELHEVVGTST
-252 GSILNVYKLNNDVD
+252 GSILNAYKLNNDVN
-266 KLKRLYYE
+266 KLKRLYHE
-274 KNYHN
+274 KNYYN
-279 CRISYD
+279 CSVSYD
-285 VKPLQNHQA
+285 IKSLENHQA

-302 GDKVKITAIEFEGN
+302 GEKVKITAIEFEGN
-316 KYFDDDDIKDVM
+316 KFFEDDDIKDEM
-328 QVQEKGFWS
+328 QTREKGFWS

-342 GDLDETE
+342 GELDETE
-349 LDNDVLRIEAFYK
+349 LDNDVLRIESFYK

-374 VVNMGKEE
+374 VVNMGTEE
-382 ISIQFKID
+382 ITIRFKID
-390 EGNQYKN
+390 EGVQYKN
-397 GEVSVKGDI
+397 GVVSIKGDI
-406 LTTEEALL
+406 LTTEEELL
-414 ELLVSQ
+414 SLLVSPE
-420 KSELYNRELVRKDM
+420 SELYNRELIRKDM
-434 ITLKDFYANQ
+434 ITLNDFYANQ
-444 GYANVRVTPKADKND
+444 GYANVRIIPKADKND
-459 TEAIVN
+459 AQAIVN
-465 IGFVIDKG
+465 ISFDIDKG

-505 YSMKKIQRSNR
+505 YSIKKIQRSNR

-522 YFQNINIKPVKTKEE
+522 YFQKVDIKPVNTREE
-537 NKLDVLINVEEK
+537 NKLDVQIHVEEK

-554 SFGGGFSSDDGAF
+554 SFGGGFASDDGLF
-567 GQVSI
+567 GQISL
-572 EERNLFGK
+572 EERNLFGR

-586 TIRMSGEKA
+586 TVRMSGENA
-595 LYNIGFT
+595 LYNIAFT

-609 PISAGFDIYKF
+609 PISAGFDIYKL

-625 YYEKDAMGL
+625 HYDKDAMGL
-634 TLRAASR
+634 TLRGAFR
-641 RFWDYT
+641 QFWDYT
-647 SIGLVYNIEKFDIK
+647 TMGLVYNIEKFDIK
-661 DVEYDDDG
+661 DVETQN
-669 FPLTSVTEGSY
+669 TSVTEGSY
-680 LTSSIMPY
+680 LTSGIMPY
-688 ISYDSRNHNFLPTK
+688 ISYDSRNHHFLPTR

-720 IDFTKYLAESAVFFP
+720 IDFTKYMVESALFFP

-746 KGGYLDDRTDGDPD
+746 KGGYLDDRNGGNPD

-771 NSIRGF
+771 KSIRGF
-777 DNTDINGTRDGA
+777 DNTDINGTRDGSS
-789 TIEIGGETYCQF
+789 IKVGGEKYCQF

-826 YNDGETIDFG
+826 YNDGEYIELG
-836 DQYSSS
+836 DQFSSS

-857 AYGIV
+857 TYGIV

-867 VKRTGDGQFDFSIG
+867 VKSTGDGQFDFSIG

>member
-1 MKNIKFSVL
+1 MKTIKFGVVF
-10 LAAVFCLLGTG
+10 AAVFYLLGAG
-21 LLSAEDRVA
+21 ILSAEEGVA

-46 IAPALSKMLKEKLEN
+46 IAPALSKILKEKLEK
-61 DGATVVVTD
+61 DGATVVITD
-70 TFVDTTDWGYEQFRQ
+70 TLVDTTDWRYDQFRQ

-128 SPSLSELYAGAT
+128 SPSLAELYAGAT
-140 SLENDIIGELFQQKI
+140 SLEKDIIGELFQQKI
-155 ISAISIKGNVRVD
+155 ISAVTVKGNVRVD

-180 GDILDRIALNN
+180 GDLLNRTALDK

-209 QNMDKGVEII
+209 QNMDKGVEVT
-219 FEVQEKPS
+219 FEVREKPS

-232 FESNHIYEDQ
+232 FENNSIYKDE

-252 GSILNVYKLNNDVD
+252 GSILNAFKLNNDVD

-285 VKPLQNHQA
+285 VKPLKNHQA
-294 DIIFNIEE
+294 DIVFNIEE
-302 GDKVKITAIEFEGN
+302 GEKVRITSIEFEGN
-316 KYFDDDDIKDVM
+316 KYFDDDDIKDEM
-328 QVQEKGFWS
+328 QTREKGFWS

-342 GDLDETE
+342 GELDDTE
-349 LDNDVLRIEAFYK
+349 LDNDVLRIEALYK

-374 VVNMGKEE
+374 VVNMGTKE
-382 ISIQFKID
+382 ITIQFKID

-397 GEVSVKGDI
+397 GVVSIKGDI
-406 LTTEEALL
+406 LTSEEELL
-414 ELLVSQ
+414 ALLVSQ
-420 KSELYNRELVRKDM
+420 KSELYNRELIRKDM
-434 ITLKDFYANQ
+434 ITLNDFYANQ
-444 GYANVRVTPKADKND
+444 GYANVRVIPRVDKND
-459 TEAIVN
+459 AESIVN
-465 IGFVIDKG
+465 ISFDIDKG

-522 YFQNINIKPVKTKEE
+522 YFQNIDIKPVETKEE
-537 NKLDVLINVEEK
+537 NKRDVLINVEEK
-549 PTGNF
+549 STGNF
-554 SFGGGFSSDDGAF
+554 SFGGGFSSDDGPF
-567 GQVSI
+567 GQFSV

-586 TIRMSGEKA
+586 TIRMSGENA

-602 EPWLFDR
+602 EPWLFDK

-625 YYEKDAMGL
+625 HYEKDAMGL
-634 TLRAASR
+634 TLRGASR

-647 SIGLVYNIEKFDIK
+647 AIGLIYNIEHFDIG
-661 DVEYDDDG
+661 DVESAN
-669 FPLTSVTEGSY
+669 TSVVEGSY
-680 LTSSIMPY
+680 LTSSITPY
-688 ISYDSRNHNFLPTK
+688 ISYDSRNHSFLPTK

-712 AGEFLGGE
+712 AGEMLGGE
-720 IDFTKYLAESAVFFP
+720 IDFTKYLAESAVFCP
-735 LFWKF
+735 LFWKL
-740 SAGIYA
+740 SAGFYA
-746 KGGYLDDRTDGDPD
+746 KWGYLDDRTDGDLD

-777 DNTDINGTRDGA
+777 DDTDINGTRNGSS
-789 TIEIGGETYCQF
+789 IEVGGERYFQF
-801 NIEMMFPIAEE
+801 NIEMVFPIAEE
-812 QAVYGIFFYDRGDV
+812 QAVYGVLFYDRGDV
-826 YNDGETIDFG
+826 YNHGEDIDFG
-836 DQYSSS
+836 DQFSSS

-862 IDGKD
+862 IDGKE
-867 VKRTGDGQFDFSIG
+867 VKSTGDGQFDFSIG

>member
-1 MKNIKFSVL
+1 MRNFQVSVL
-10 LAAVFCLLGTG
+10 LAVFFCLLGSN
-21 LLSAEDRVA
+21 LVSAEEQVA

-36 HVQAEQPDEK
+36 HVQAAQPDEK
-46 IAPALSKMLKEKLEN
+46 IAPAVSKMLKEKLEK
-61 DGATVVVTD
+61 DGTKVVITD
-70 TFVDTTDWGYEQFRQ
+70 TFIDTTDWGYQQFRQ

-97 GDIFIAGQAV
+97 GDIFVAGQAL
-107 SIDSQ
+107 SIDSR
-112 MHNVYE
+112 MHSVYE

-128 SPSLSELYAGAT
+128 APTLSELYTGIT
-140 SLENDIIGELFQQKI
+140 SLEKDIIGELFQQKM
-155 ISAISIKGNVRVD
+155 ISAIAVAGNVRVD
-168 ADAIQRVISSQK
+168 SDAILRVVSSKK
-180 GDILDRIALNN
+180 GDILNRTVLNN
-191 DLNSVYK
+191 DLKSVYK
-198 MGYFDDVVIKK
+198 MGYFDDVVIKR
-209 QNMDKGVEII
+209 QNMDKGVEVI

-232 FESNHIYEDQ
+232 FENNHIYEDE
-242 ELFEVVGTST
+242 ELFEVVATST
-252 GSILNVYKLNNDVD
+252 GSILNAYKLNSDVN

-279 CRISYD
+279 CQISYD
-285 VKPLQNHQA
+285 IKPLENHQA
-294 DIIFNIEE
+294 DIVFNIEE
-302 GDKVKITAIEFEGN
+302 GDKVRITSIEFEGN
-316 KYFDDDDIKDVM
+316 QYFDDDDLKDEM
-328 QVQEKGFWS
+328 QTQEKGFWS

-342 GDLDETE
+342 GELDETE

-374 VVNMGKEE
+374 VVNMGAQE
-382 ISIQFKID
+382 ISIRFKID
-390 EGNQYKN
+390 EGKQYQN
-397 GEVSVKGDI
+397 GVVNIKGDI
-406 LTTEEALL
+406 LTSEEELLALL
-414 ELLVSQ
+414 ESPQ
-420 KSELYNRELVRKDM
+420 SELYNRELVRKDM
-434 ITLKDFYANQ
+434 ITLNDFYANQ
-444 GYANVRVTPKADKND
+444 GYANVRVVPKADKND
-459 TEAIVN
+459 AEAIVN
-465 IGFVIDKG
+465 INFDIDKG
-473 PLVYFNRIIITGNEK
+473 ELVYFNRIIIAGNTK

-495 RELAIEEQGL
+495 RELAIDEQGL

-522 YFQNINIKPVKTKEE
+522 YFQNVDIKPVKTKEE
-537 NKLDVLINVEEK
+537 NKRDVHINVEEK

-554 SFGGGFSSDDGAF
+554 SFGGGFSSDDGPF
-567 GQVSI
+567 GQFSV

-586 TIRMSGEKA
+586 TIRMSGETA
-595 LYNIGFT
+595 LYDIGFT
-602 EPWLFDR
+602 EPWLFDK
-609 PISAGFDIYKF
+609 PISAGFNIYKF
-620 ENEYD
+620 EHEYD
-625 YYEKDAMGL
+625 YYDKNAYGL

-647 SIGLVYNIEKFDIK
+647 SIGIVYNIEKFDID
-661 DVEYDDDG
+661 DVETEN
-669 FPLTSVTEGSY
+669 TSVSEGSY

-688 ISYDSRNHNFLPTK
+688 ISYDSRNHSFLPTE

-707 LSIEY
+707 LSVEY
-712 AGEFLGGE
+712 AGEILGGE
-720 IDFTKYLAESAVFFP
+720 IDFTKYLVESAVFFP

-777 DNTDINGTRDGA
+777 DDTDINGTRDGSS
-789 TIEIGGETYCQF
+789 IEVGGEMYCQF
-801 NIEMMFPIAEE
+801 NVEMMFPIVEE
-812 QAVYGIFFYDRGDV
+812 QAVYGVFFYDRGDV
-826 YNDGETIDFG
+826 YNHGENFDIG

-862 IDGKD
+862 LDGKET
-867 VKRTGDGQFDFSIG
+867 KSTGDGQFDFSIG

>member
-1 MKNIKFSVL
+1 MKNIRFSVL
-10 LAAVFCLLGTG
+10 LAAFFYLLGTG
-21 LLSAEDRVA
+21 LLFAGERAA

-36 HVQAEQPDEK
+36 HVQAEQSDEK
-46 IAPALSKMLKEKLEN
+46 IAPALSKMLKEKLEK
-61 DGATVVVTD
+61 DGATVVIAD
-70 TFVDTTDWGYEQFRQ
+70 TFVDTTDWGYDQFRQ
-85 EGIRLGVDWIIT
+85 EGLRLGVDWIIT

-112 MHNVYE
+112 MHSVYE
-118 KQAPLTFFSQ
+118 KQAPLIFFSQ
-128 SPSLSELYAGAT
+128 SPSLSELYTGTT
-140 SLENDIIGELFQQKI
+140 SLEKDIIGELFQQKI
-155 ISAISIKGNVRVD
+155 ISAITIKGNVRVD
-168 ADAIQRVISSQK
+168 SDAIQRVISSQK
-180 GDILDRIALNN
+180 GDLLNSASLGN

-209 QNMDKGVEII
+209 QNMDKGVEVL
-219 FEVQEKPS
+219 FEVREKPS

-232 FESNHIYEDQ
+232 FENNNVYEAE

-252 GSILNVYKLNNDVD
+252 GSILNIYKLNNDVD
-266 KLKRLYYE
+266 KLKHLYYE

-285 VKPLQNHQA
+285 VKPLKNHQA
-294 DIIFNIEE
+294 DVVFNVEE
-302 GDKVKITAIEFEGN
+302 GEKVKITVIAFEGN
-316 KYFDDDDIKDVM
+316 KYFDDDDIKDEI
-328 QVQEKGFWS
+328 QTQEEGFWS
-337 FITSS
+337 FLTSS
-342 GDLDETE
+342 GELDETE
-349 LDNDVLRIEAFYK
+349 LDNDVLRLEAFYK

-374 VVNMGKEE
+374 VVNMGAEE
-382 ISIQFKID
+382 ITIQFKID
-390 EGNQYKN
+390 EGDQYKN
-397 GEVSVKGDI
+397 GVVTIKGDI
-406 LTTEEALL
+406 LTTEDELL
-414 ELLVSQ
+414 SLLVSQ

-434 ITLKDFYANQ
+434 ITLNDFYANQ
-444 GYANVRVTPKADKND
+444 GYANVRVIPRADKND
-459 TEAIVN
+459 AESIVN
-465 IGFVIDKG
+465 ISFDIDKG
-473 PLVYFNRIIITGNEK
+473 QLVYFNRIIITGNEK

-522 YFQNINIKPVKTKEE
+522 YFQTIDIKPVETKEE
-537 NKLDVLINVEEK
+537 NKRDVQVSVAEK
-549 PTGNF
+549 STGNF
-554 SFGGGFSSDDGAF
+554 SFGGGFSSDDGPF
-567 GQVSI
+567 GQFSV

-580 GQTGKF
+580 GQTGKL
-586 TIRMSGEKA
+586 TIRMSGENA

-634 TLRAASR
+634 TLRGASR

-647 SIGLVYNIEKFDIK
+647 TIGLVYNIEKFDIE
-661 DVEYDDDG
+661 DVESDS
-669 FPLTSVTEGSY
+669 TSVTEGSY
-680 LTSSIMPY
+680 LTSSLMPY
-688 ISYDSRNHNFLPTK
+688 ISYDSRNHSFLPTR

-707 LSIEY
+707 LSMEY

-720 IDFTKYLAESAVFFP
+720 IDFTKYLVESALFFP

-740 SAGIYA
+740 SAGIYV
-746 KGGYLDDRTDGDPD
+746 KGGYLDDRTDGNPD

-777 DNTDINGTRDGA
+777 DDTDINGTRNGSS
-789 TIEIGGETYCQF
+789 IEVGGETYCQF
-801 NIEMMFPIAEE
+801 NIEMVFPIAEE
-812 QAVYGIFFYDRGDV
+812 QAVYGVLFYDRGDV
-826 YNDGETIDFG
+826 YNDGETIDLG
-836 DQYSSS
+836 SQYSSS

-857 AYGIV
+857 AYGMV

-867 VKRTGDGQFDFSIG
+867 VKSTGDGQFDFSIG